1 MRHIVE
7 ENNNKAKFQEV
18 ECVKRIWTA
27 LLAAILLI
35 PMTFQ
40 SQVQAAV
47 NISVL
52 IDGVKLYTPQAPVM
66 IQGRV
71 MLPMRS
77 IFEALDASVKWN
89 QKTKTVTATKDGTTV
104 ILKINSKTATI
115 NNKTVAL
122 DVPAKNLKGNTMVPV
137 RFVSEALGQKIGWNS
152 KTKTVTVKTT
162 NNSGGGNNTGIVP
175 VNYVTLRDI
184 GNTGDGRDLQ
194 VSFSKSS
201 TESLISHYRVM
212 IVKQSKTLNQSEAQ
226 RVSSAAYTTVYPSGS
241 DPTLTL
247 TSGSRDVDNDL
258 IRDNQAYK
266 AYVLAVSKTGGTYAL
281 SSASPSLTLTNTN
294 SVNGATNVKA
304 SDVSD
309 YGDGRDLQVSFT
321 RAQNESN
328 VTNYRVFVVKTKDA
342 AKFNLAAAKSVQS
355 QNYTTV
361 SKTSTTN
368 TTLSTTLSS
377 SARDT
382 SGELIR
388 SGVAYT
394 VFVQSVSSNES
405 VLASNLSSGSSS
417 ITLNTGTATVPSI
430 TQVTDISD
438 YGDGRDL
445 RVSFNKVSNESNI
458 HSYRV
463 FVVKDSNYNSFNLS
477 KANTASSYNY
487 YTHVNKTGNNINNL
501 TLASGARDV
510 DGATIRSGVYYRV
523 FVMAVDK
530 NNNNNNVLSAPSSS
544 IILSSSSNVG
554 AVTNLSVSDVNN
566 YNDGRDLQVSFNQ
579 PSDRSNINYYQVFVV
594 KSSDS
599 YFDLYR
605 ATNLNNS
612 YYYTQI
618 NKNNSSNYITQTL
631 NSSSRDIDGEL
642 IRNGIS
648 YRVYVLSVGYSS
660 NNNAL
665 SNYSS
670 ITLGNNNQGNVNP
683 VSTPTLSIIGNNGN
697 GSDLRVSFNPA
708 NGENFI
714 DHYRILVVKSSK
726 SLSVSQ
732 AYDNGNYTTVTKT
745 GRTITRDLANTT
757 RDSDGDLIQRGSSY
771 RVYVLSVG
779 YSNYGRAL
787 SSVSNAVTIQ
797 GVTEVGKAMRVE
809 ATDMGNEG
817 NGSDLKVTFSA
828 ANGENNI
835 DHYRIYV
842 VKSSK
847 DLSLSQAQSNSYHT
861 KVSKANTYS
870 RVLDA
875 KAKDTDGDFIRND
888 QGYRVYVL
896 SVSNNS
902 SRYSDALS
910 APSDEIKLQ
919 GVRRVEA
926 AYNVRASDDGDKGN
940 ASDLK
945 VSFDKA
951 SSEQYIS
958 QYRIIVVKESDVS
971 KFNVN
976 VANKLNNDSYFIV
989 KPGANQNS
997 YNIPAGTL
1005 DAFGG
1010 EIGNQQKY
1018 LVFILSVS
1026 NNNNIENAL
1035 SDQSN
1040 PVPLENKTALEIP
1053 STVKAEIA
1061 SGSSNGNASDVAV
1074 KFTGTT
1080 TGIKEYRI
1088 MVVPSDRT
1096 LSLTDAEAITNRDQ
1110 YTVVPPK
1117 KGEIE
1122 ETLTNL
1128 KDVNN
1133 LTISEGKE
1141 YKAYILVVAN
1151 GTTHK
1156 SNALS
1161 QESGKF
1167 TIPTPFL
1174 ASAVK
1179 ASLKD
1184 GKLQVEFTKA
1194 INEASMDSYR
1204 LLFVAKTDIE
1214 DFNLQKATEAVAEE
1228 ETNIAIKP
1236 SGVNISK
1243 LIDIPTVDALN
1254 QTIKTDTEYAVYV
1267 FSKLKDQINVQTAT
1281 VLSKPSTTFKLPTG
1295 TSATKTP

>member
-1 MRHIVE
+1 M
-7 ENNNKAKFQEV
+7 
-18 ECVKRIWTA
+18 KRIWTA

-40 SQVQAAV
+40 SQAQAAV

-52 IDGVKLYTPQAPVM
+52 IDGVKLYTPQAPIM

-89 QKTKTVTATKDGTTV
+89 QKTKTVTATKNGTTV

-162 NNSGGGNNTGIVP
+162 NNSGGGGNNTGIVP

-184 GNTGDGRDLQ
+184 GNAGDGRDLQ

-241 DPTLTL
+241 DQTLTL
-247 TSGSRDVDNDL
+247 TSSSRDVDNDL

-328 VTNYRVFVVKTKDA
+328 VTNYRVFAVKTKDVA
-342 AKFNLAAAKSVQS
+342 NFNLAAAKSVPS

-382 SGELIR
+382 SNELIR

-394 VFVQSVSSNES
+394 VFVLSVSSNES

-463 FVVKDSNYNSFNLS
+463 FVVKDSNYSSFNLS
-477 KANTASSYNY
+477 KANAVSSYNY
-487 YTHVNKTGNNINNL
+487 TQVNKTGNNINNL

-510 DGATIRSGVYYRV
+510 DGATIRNGVYYRV
-523 FVMAVDK
+523 FVMAVDY
-530 NNNNNNVLSAPSSS
+530 NNSNNNVLSAPSSS
-544 IILSSSSNVG
+544 IILSSSTNLG
-554 AVTNLSVSDVNN
+554 AVTNLSVTDVNN
-566 YNDGRDLQVSFNQ
+566 YNDGRDLQVSFTQ
-579 PSDRSNINYYQVFVV
+579 PSDRSNISYYQVFVV

-599 YFDLYR
+599 YFDLNR
-605 ATNLNNS
+605 ANNLNNS
-612 YYYTQI
+612 NYYTQI
-618 NKNNSSNYITQTL
+618 NKNNNSNYITQTL
-631 NSSSRDIDGEL
+631 NSNSRDIDGEL
-642 IRNGIS
+642 IRNGVS
-648 YRVYVLSVGYSS
+648 YRVYVLSVGYSG
-660 NNNAL
+660 NNAL

-683 VSTPTLSIIGNNGN
+683 VSTPTLSIVGNNGN
-697 GSDLRVSFNPA
+697 GSDLRVAFNPA

-726 SLSVSQ
+726 SLTVSQ
-732 AYDNGNYTTVTKT
+732 AYENGNYTTVNKT
-745 GRTITRDLANTT
+745 GRTITRDLTNTT
-757 RDSDGDLIQRGSSY
+757 KDSDGDLIQRGSSY

-779 YSNYGRAL
+779 YSNYGKAL
-787 SSVSNAVTIQ
+787 SSVSRDVTIQ
-797 GVTEVGKAMRVE
+797 GVTEVGKA
-809 ATDMGNEG
+809 TN
-817 NGSDLKVTFSA
+817 VTA
-828 ANGENNI
+828 ADVGDNN
-835 DHYRIYV
+835 
-842 VKSSK
+842 
-847 DLSLSQAQSNSYHT
+847 
-861 KVSKANTYS
+861 
-870 RVLDA
+870 
-875 KAKDTDGDFIRND
+875 
-888 QGYRVYVL
+888 
-896 SVSNNS
+896 
-902 SRYSDALS
+902 
-910 APSDEIKLQ
+910 
-919 GVRRVEA
+919 
-926 AYNVRASDDGDKGN
+926 N

-945 VSFDKA
+945 VSFTKAANETNISEYRIMVVKQANAGNFKVDQA
-951 SSEQYIS
+951 SSVRSGNYD
-958 QYRIIVVKESDVS
+958 RVPVGDNFNNVLRPGTNDV
-971 KFNVN
+971 
-976 VANKLNNDSYFIV
+976 DGQPI
-989 KPGANQNS
+989 QN
-997 YNIPAGTL
+997 
-1005 DAFGG
+1005 
-1010 EIGNQQKY
+1010 
-1018 LVFILSVS
+1018 LVDYQVFVLSVS
-1026 NNNNIENAL
+1026 NNGSNNAL
-1035 SDQSN
+1035 SAPSAPIKLTGTAVTVPSDVYAGIESTNGNSSDIVVKFN
-1040 PVPLENKTALEIP
+1040 P
-1053 STVKAEIA
+1053 S
-1061 SGSSNGNASDVAV
+1061 SGSV
-1074 KFTGTT
+1074 
-1080 TGIKEYRI
+1080 KEYRI
-1088 MVVPSDRT
+1088 MVVPSNQSFGLDDANKVTKEQLYTKVSPSPNRIEHK
-1096 LSLTDAEAITNRDQ
+1096 LSAGLA
-1110 YTVVPPK
+1110 
-1117 KGEIE
+1117 
-1122 ETLTNL
+1122 
-1128 KDVNN
+1128 DVNGAAIV
-1133 LTISEGKE
+1133 TGTK
-1141 YKAYILVVAN
+1141 YRVYILAVAD
-1151 GTTHK
+1151 GTVSTNNSI
-1156 SNALS
+1156 SNS
-1161 QESGKF
+1161 SSEF
-1167 TIPTPFL
+1167 EIPNPTRTTGVTAKL
-1174 ASAVK
+1174 DAS
-1179 ASLKD
+1179 
-1184 GKLQVEFTKA
+1184 GKLQVDFKKA
-1194 INEASMDSYR
+1194 IDERSITAYR
-1204 LLFVAKTDIE
+1204 LLFVEKDNIKNFDLKAATAAAAKE
-1214 DFNLQKATEAVAEE
+1214 DKNAT
-1228 ETNIAIKP
+1228 IKP
-1236 SGVNISK
+1236 DGKDIST
-1243 LIDIPTVDALN
+1243 LIDIPAKDAFGKDIQDN
-1254 QTIKTDTEYAVYV
+1254 TEYAVYV
-1267 FSKLKDQINVQTAT
+1267 LS
-1281 VLSKPSTTFKLPTG
+1281 VLSKDKKIAS
-1295 TSATKTP
+1295 SAQSVTPLSEASKTLVLIKKP

>member
-1 MRHIVE
+1 M
-7 ENNNKAKFQEV
+7 
-18 ECVKRIWTA
+18 KRIWTA

-184 GNTGDGRDLQ
+184 GNAGDGRDLQ

-294 SVNGATNVKA
+294 SVNGATNVKV

-328 VTNYRVFVVKTKDA
+328 VTNYRVFAVKTKDA

-394 VFVQSVSSNES
+394 VFVQSVSSNEN

-417 ITLNTGTATVPSI
+417 ITLSTGNSTVPFI
-430 TQVTDISD
+430 TQVTDIAD
-438 YGDGRDL
+438 FGDGRDL

-523 FVMAVDK
+523 FVMAFD
-530 NNNNNNVLSAPSSS
+530 NNNANNNVLSAPSSS
-544 IILSSSSNVG
+544 IILSSSYNVG
-554 AVTNLSVSDVNN
+554 AVTSLSVTDVNN
-566 YNDGRDLQVSFNQ
+566 YNDGRDLQVSFYR
-579 PSDRSNINYYQVFVV
+579 PSDQSNISHYQVFVV

-599 YFDLYR
+599 YFDLHR
-605 ATNLNNS
+605 ATYLNS

-618 NKNNSSNYITQTL
+618 SKNNSSSNYMTQVL

-642 IRNGIS
+642 IRNGVS
-648 YRVYVLSVGYSS
+648 YRVYVLSAGYST

-665 SNYSS
+665 SDYAS
-670 ITLGNNNQGNVNP
+670 ITLGQNNQNVNP
-683 VSTPTLSIIGNNGN
+683 VSTPTLTLNGNNGN
-697 GSDLRVSFNPA
+697 GSDLRVAFSPA
-708 NGENFI
+708 YGESYI
-714 DHYRILVVKSSK
+714 DHYRILVVKSNK
-726 SLSVSQ
+726 SLNVSQ
-732 AYDNGNYTTVTKT
+732 AYNNGNYTTVNKT
-745 GRTITRDLANTT
+745 GGTITRDLTSTT
-757 RDSDGDLIQRGSSY
+757 KDSDGDLIQRGLSY
-771 RVYVLSVG
+771 RVYVLSRG
-779 YSNYGRAL
+779 NSYSNYSNAL

-797 GVTEVGKAMRVE
+797 GVTQVAAVK
-809 ATDMGNEG
+809 D
-817 NGSDLKVTFSA
+817 VTVA
-828 ANGENNI
+828 DAGDNN
-835 DHYRIYV
+835 
-842 VKSSK
+842 
-847 DLSLSQAQSNSYHT
+847 
-861 KVSKANTYS
+861 
-870 RVLDA
+870 
-875 KAKDTDGDFIRND
+875 
-888 QGYRVYVL
+888 
-896 SVSNNS
+896 
-902 SRYSDALS
+902 
-910 APSDEIKLQ
+910 
-919 GVRRVEA
+919 
-926 AYNVRASDDGDKGN
+926 N

-945 VSFDKA
+945 VSFTKA
-951 SSEQYIS
+951 ANESNIKE
-958 QYRIIVVKESDVS
+958 YRIMVVKQENAGNFNLNQANSVASGNFDRVPVGDNFNNVLRPGTNDVEGQPIR
-971 KFNVN
+971 N
-976 VANKLNNDSYFIV
+976 
-989 KPGANQNS
+989 
-997 YNIPAGTL
+997 
-1005 DAFGG
+1005 
-1010 EIGNQQKY
+1010 
-1018 LVFILSVS
+1018 LVDYQVFVLSVS
-1026 NNNNIENAL
+1026 NNGSTSSAL
-1035 SDQSN
+1035 SAPSA
-1040 PVPLENKTALEIP
+1040 PIKLTGTAVTVPSDVYAGIE
-1053 STVKAEIA
+1053 ST
-1061 SGSSNGNASDVAV
+1061 NGNGSDIVV
-1074 KFTGTT
+1074 KFSAATGS
-1080 TGIKEYRI
+1080 IKEYRI
-1088 MVVPSDRT
+1088 MVVPANKKFGDF
-1096 LSLTDAEAITNRDQ
+1096 EANNVPLGNYTIVNVDSSQKQ
-1110 YTVVPPK
+1110 YVK
-1117 KGEIE
+1117 
-1122 ETLTNL
+1122 NL
-1128 KDVNN
+1128 EATTKDVNGAV
-1133 LTISEGKE
+1133 IASGQK
-1141 YKAYILVVAN
+1141 YSVFILAVAD
-1151 GTTHK
+1151 GTVST
-1156 SNALS
+1156 SNTLS
-1161 QESGKF
+1161 DSSDVF
-1167 TIPTPFL
+1167 TIPNPTRATGVTAKL
-1174 ASAVK
+1174 DAS
-1179 ASLKD
+1179 
-1184 GKLQVEFTKA
+1184 GKLQVDFKKA
-1194 INEASMDSYR
+1194 IDERSITAYR
-1204 LLFVAKTDIE
+1204 LLFVEKDNIKT
-1214 DFNLQKATEAVAEE
+1214 FNLKAATDAAAKEDKNA
-1228 ETNIAIKP
+1228 TIKP
-1236 SGVNISK
+1236 DGKDISA
-1243 LIDIPTVDALN
+1243 LIEIPAKDAFGKDIKDN
-1254 QTIKTDTEYAVYV
+1254 TEYAVYV
-1267 FSKLKDQINVQTAT
+1267 LS
-1281 VLSKPSTTFKLPTG
+1281 VLSKDKKIASSAP
-1295 TSATKTP
+1295 SATPLSEASKTLVLVKKP

>member
-40 SQVQAAV
+40 SQAQAAV

-162 NNSGGGNNTGIVP
+162 NNSGGGGNNTGIVP

-184 GNTGDGRDLQ
+184 GNAGDGRDLQ

-201 TESLISHYRVM
+201 TESLISHYRVL

-226 RVSSAAYTTVYPSGS
+226 RVSSAAYTSVYPSGS

-247 TSGSRDVDNDL
+247 TSGSRDVDNDP

-328 VTNYRVFVVKTKDA
+328 VTNYRVFAVKTKDA

-368 TTLSTTLSS
+368 TTLSSTLSS

-417 ITLNTGTATVPSI
+417 ITLSTGNSTVPFI
-430 TQVTDISD
+430 TQVTDIGD
-438 YGDGRDL
+438 AGDGRDL

-487 YTHVNKTGNNINNL
+487 YTHVNKTGNNITNL
-501 TLASGARDV
+501 TLSSGARDV
-510 DGATIRSGVYYRV
+510 DGATIRNGVYYRV
-523 FVMAVDK
+523 FVMAVDS
-530 NNNNNNVLSAPSSS
+530 NNANNNVLSAPSSS
-544 IILSSSSNVG
+544 IILSSSYNVG
-554 AVTNLSVSDVNN
+554 AVTSLSVTDVNN
-566 YNDGRDLQVSFNQ
+566 YNDGRDLQVSFYR
-579 PSDRSNINYYQVFVV
+579 PSDQSNISHYQVFVV

-605 ATNLNNS
+605 ATNLNS

-618 NKNNSSNYITQTL
+618 SKNNSSSNYMTQVL
-631 NSSSRDIDGEL
+631 NSGSRDIDGQL
-642 IRNGIS
+642 IRNGVS
-648 YRVYVLSVGYSS
+648 YRVYVLSVGYSG
-660 NNNAL
+660 NNSAL
-665 SNYSS
+665 SDYAS
-670 ITLGNNNQGNVNP
+670 ITLGNNNQNVNP
-683 VSTPTLSIIGNNGN
+683 VSTPTLTLNGNNGN
-697 GSDLRVSFNPA
+697 GSDLRVAFSPA
-708 NGENFI
+708 YGESYI
-714 DHYRILVVKSSK
+714 DHYRILVVKSNK
-726 SLSVSQ
+726 SLNVSQ
-732 AYDNGNYTTVTKT
+732 AYNNGNYTTVNKT
-745 GRTITRDLANTT
+745 GGAITRDLANTT
-757 RDSDGDLIQRGSSY
+757 KDSDGDLIQRGSSY
-771 RVYVLSVG
+771 RVYVLSRG
-779 YSNYGRAL
+779 NSYSNYSNAL

-797 GVTEVGKAMRVE
+797 GVTQVE
-809 ATDMGNEG
+809 AVKG
-817 NGSDLKVTFSA
+817 VTA
-828 ANGENNI
+828 ADAGDNN
-835 DHYRIYV
+835 
-842 VKSSK
+842 
-847 DLSLSQAQSNSYHT
+847 
-861 KVSKANTYS
+861 
-870 RVLDA
+870 
-875 KAKDTDGDFIRND
+875 
-888 QGYRVYVL
+888 
-896 SVSNNS
+896 
-902 SRYSDALS
+902 
-910 APSDEIKLQ
+910 
-919 GVRRVEA
+919 
-926 AYNVRASDDGDKGN
+926 N

-945 VSFDKA
+945 VSFTKA
-951 SSEQYIS
+951 
-958 QYRIIVVKESDVS
+958 
-971 KFNVN
+971 
-976 VANKLNNDSYFIV
+976 ANET
-989 KPGANQNS
+989 
-997 YNIPAGTL
+997 NIR
-1005 DAFGG
+1005 
-1010 EIGNQQKY
+1010 
-1018 LVFILSVS
+1018 
-1026 NNNNIENAL
+1026 
-1035 SDQSN
+1035 
-1040 PVPLENKTALEIP
+1040 
-1053 STVKAEIA
+1053 
-1061 SGSSNGNASDVAV
+1061 
-1074 KFTGTT
+1074 
-1080 TGIKEYRI
+1080 EYRI
-1088 MVVPSDRT
+1088 MVVKQGNAANFNLNQANSVRSGNYDSVPVGSIFDNVLRPGINDVEGQPIRNLVDYQVFVLSVSNNGSISSALSAPSAPIKLTGTAVTVPSDVYAGIESTNGNASDIVVKFSSATGSIEQYRIMVVPET
-1096 LSLTDAEAITNRDQ
+1096 KKFGDYEANKVLPGN
-1110 YTVVPPK
+1110 YTVVNVDSSLREYVK
-1117 KGEIE
+1117 
-1122 ETLTNL
+1122 NL
-1128 KDVNN
+1128 EATTKDVNGAAI
-1133 LTISEGKE
+1133 TSGHK
-1141 YKAYILVVAN
+1141 YSVYILVVAD
-1151 GTTHK
+1151 GTLSTK
-1156 SNALS
+1156 NALS
-1161 QESGKF
+1161 DSSGLF
-1167 TIPTPFL
+1167 TIPNPLQTTGVAAKL
-1174 ASAVK
+1174 DAS
-1179 ASLKD
+1179 
-1184 GKLQVEFTKA
+1184 GKLQVDFKRA
-1194 INEASMDSYR
+1194 IDERSITAYR
-1204 LLFVAKTDIE
+1204 LLFVEKDNIKT
-1214 DFNLQKATEAVAEE
+1214 FNLKAAADAAAKEDKNAT
-1228 ETNIAIKP
+1228 IKP
-1236 SGVNISK
+1236 DGKDIST
-1243 LIDIPTVDALN
+1243 LIDIPTKDAFGKD
-1254 QTIKTDTEYAVYV
+1254 IKDNTDYAVYV
-1267 FSKLKDQINVQTAT
+1267 LS
-1281 VLSKPSTTFKLPTG
+1281 VLSKDKKIASSAP
-1295 TSATKTP
+1295 SATPLSEASKTLVLIKKP

>member
-40 SQVQAAV
+40 SQAQAAV

-89 QKTKTVTATKDGTTV
+89 QKTKTVTATKNGTTV

-162 NNSGGGNNTGIVP
+162 NNSGGGGNNTGIVP

-184 GNTGDGRDLQ
+184 GNAGDGRDLQ

-226 RVSSAAYTTVYPSGS
+226 RVSSAAYTSVYPSGS
-241 DPTLTL
+241 DQTLTL

-342 AKFNLAAAKSVQS
+342 ANFNLAAAKSVTS

-382 SGELIR
+382 SNELIR

-394 VFVQSVSSNES
+394 VFVQSVSSNEN
-405 VLASNLSSGSSS
+405 VLASNLSSGSAS
-417 ITLNTGTATVPSI
+417 ITLSTGNATVPSI

-463 FVVKDSNYNSFNLS
+463 FVVKDSNYSSFNLS
-477 KANTASSYNY
+477 KANAVSSYNY
-487 YTHVNKTGNNINNL
+487 TQVNKTGNNINNL

-510 DGATIRSGVYYRV
+510 DGATIRNGVYYRV
-523 FVMAVDK
+523 FVMAVDYS
-530 NNNNNNVLSAPSSS
+530 NSNNNVLSAPSSS
-544 IILSSSSNVG
+544 IILSSSTNLG
-554 AVTNLSVSDVNN
+554 AVTNLSVTDVNN
-566 YNDGRDLQVSFNQ
+566 YNDGRDLQVSFTQ

-599 YFDLYR
+599 YFDLNR
-605 ATNLNNS
+605 ANTLNNS

-631 NSSSRDIDGEL
+631 NSNSRDIDGEL
-642 IRNGIS
+642 IRNGVS
-648 YRVYVLSVGYSS
+648 YRVYVLSVGYSG
-660 NNNAL
+660 NNAL

-697 GSDLRVSFNPA
+697 GSDLRVVFNPA

-726 SLSVSQ
+726 SLTVSQ
-732 AYDNGNYTTVTKT
+732 AYDNGYYTTVYKT
-745 GRTITRDLANTT
+745 GGTITRDLTNTT
-757 RDSDGDLIQRGSSY
+757 KDSDGDLIQRGSSY

-779 YSNYGRAL
+779 YSNYGKAL
-787 SSVSNAVTIQ
+787 SSVSRDVTIQ
-797 GVTEVGKAMRVE
+797 GVTEVGKATNVT
-809 ATDMGNEG
+809 AADVSNEG
-817 NGSDLKVTFSA
+817 NGSDLKVTFSP
-828 ANGENNI
+828 ANGEGNI
-835 DHYRIYV
+835 DHYRIFV

-847 DLSLSQAQSNSYHT
+847 NLTLSQAQSNSYYT
-861 KVSKANTYS
+861 QVYKGNSYSQNLGANA
-870 RVLDA
+870 R
-875 KAKDTDGDFIRND
+875 DTDGELIRND

-896 SVSNNS
+896 SVSNRS
-902 SRYSDALS
+902 SNYSDALS
-910 APSDEIKLQ
+910 APSGEIKLQ
-919 GVRRVEA
+919 GVRQVEA
-926 AYNVRASDDGDKGN
+926 AYNVRADDDGDRGN

-945 VSFDKA
+945 VSFTKSA
-951 SSEQYIS
+951 NEQNIS
-958 QYRIIVVKESDVS
+958 QYRIIVVNESDLS
-971 KFNVN
+971 KFNLD
-976 VANKLNNDSYFIV
+976 VANGLAAESYLTVF
-989 KPGANQNS
+989 PGAN
-997 YNIPAGTL
+997 YNDKLIDGTL
-1005 DAFGG
+1005 DAFGKQ
-1010 EIGNQQKY
+1010 IVNQQTY
-1018 LVFILSVS
+1018 RVFVLSVS
-1026 NNNNIENAL
+1026 NNKNIKNKL
-1035 SDQSN
+1035 SEASN
-1040 PVPLENKTALEIP
+1040 SVTLENKTPMEIP
-1053 STVKAEIA
+1053 STVKAEIVR
-1061 SGSSNGNASDVAV
+1061 GNGNASDVDV
-1074 KFTGTT
+1074 KFTGST

-1088 MVVPSDRT
+1088 MVVPSDKDKI
-1096 LSLTDAEAITNRDQ
+1096 LILKDAEAITDSSQ
-1110 YTVVPPK
+1110 YTVVKPVKSEIVK
-1117 KGEIE
+1117 K
-1122 ETLTNL
+1122 LTNL

-1133 LTISEGKE
+1133 VPISEGKE
-1141 YKAYILVVAN
+1141 YKVNVLVVADGKTQNSN
-1151 GTTHK
+1151 G
-1156 SNALS
+1156 LS
-1161 QESGKF
+1161 PASENF
-1167 TIPTPFL
+1167 TIPAPLQT
-1174 ASAVK
+1174 SAVK
-1179 ASLKD
+1179 ASLNKD
-1184 GKLQVEFTKA
+1184 GKLQVDFTKA
-1194 INEASMDSYR
+1194 INEASIKHYR
-1204 LLFVAKTDIE
+1204 LLFVPKEEITTFDLPEATKAAAVE
-1214 DFNLQKATEAVAEE
+1214 NAKATI
-1228 ETNIAIKP
+1228 TPK
-1236 SGVNISK
+1236 GKDISEI
-1243 LIDIPTVDALN
+1243 IDIDAVN
-1254 QTIKTDTEYAVYV
+1254 QVIQSDTEFAVFV
-1267 FSKLKDQINVQTAT
+1267 LSELKDQTSVQTT
-1281 VLSKPSTTFKLPTG
+1281 TLLSKPSNILKLPT
-1295 TSATKTP
+1295 KTP

>member
-1 MRHIVE
+1 M
-7 ENNNKAKFQEV
+7 
-18 ECVKRIWTA
+18 KRIWTA

-40 SQVQAAV
+40 SQAQAAV

-52 IDGVKLYTPQAPVM
+52 IDGVKLYTPQAPIM

-89 QKTKTVTATKDGTTV
+89 QKTKTVTATKNGTTV

-162 NNSGGGNNTGIVP
+162 NNSGGGGNNTGIVP

-184 GNTGDGRDLQ
+184 GNAGDGRDLQ

-241 DPTLTL
+241 DQTLAL
-247 TSGSRDVDNDL
+247 TSSSRDVDNDL

-266 AYVLAVSKTGGTYAL
+266 AYVLAVSKTGGSYAL

-328 VTNYRVFVVKTKDA
+328 VTNYRVFAVKTKDVA
-342 AKFNLAAAKSVQS
+342 NFNLAAAKSVPS

-382 SGELIR
+382 SNELIR

-394 VFVQSVSSNES
+394 VFVLSVSSNES

-463 FVVKDSNYNSFNLS
+463 FVVKDSNYSSFNLS
-477 KANTASSYNY
+477 KANAVSSYNY
-487 YTHVNKTGNNINNL
+487 TQVNKTGNNINNL

-510 DGATIRSGVYYRV
+510 DGATIRNGVYYRV
-523 FVMAVDK
+523 FVMAVDY
-530 NNNNNNVLSAPSSS
+530 NNSNNNVLSAPSSS
-544 IILSSSSNVG
+544 IILSSSTNLG
-554 AVTNLSVSDVNN
+554 AVTNLSVTDVNN
-566 YNDGRDLQVSFNQ
+566 YNDGRDLQVSFTQ
-579 PSDRSNINYYQVFVV
+579 PSDRSNISYYQVFVV

-599 YFDLYR
+599 YFDLNR

-612 YYYTQI
+612 YNYTQI

-631 NSSSRDIDGEL
+631 NSNSRDIDGEL
-642 IRNGIS
+642 IRNGVS
-648 YRVYVLSVGYSS
+648 YRVYVLSVGYSG

-726 SLSVSQ
+726 SLTVSQ
-732 AYDNGNYTTVTKT
+732 AYENGNYTTVNKT
-745 GRTITRDLANTT
+745 GRTITRDLTNTT
-757 RDSDGDLIQRGSSY
+757 KDSDGDLIQRGSSY

-787 SSVSNAVTIQ
+787 SSVSRDVTIQ
-797 GVTEVGKAMRVE
+797 GVTEVGKATNVT
-809 ATDMGNEG
+809 AAVVGNEG
-817 NGSDLKVTFSA
+817 NGSDLKVTFSHA
-828 ANGENNI
+828 SGEGNI
-835 DHYRIYV
+835 DHYRIFA

-847 DLSLSQAQSNSYHT
+847 NLTLSQAQSNNYYT
-861 KVSKANTYS
+861 QVYKANNYS
-870 RVLDA
+870 QNLGANAR
-875 KAKDTDGDFIRND
+875 DTDGELIRND

-896 SVSNNS
+896 SVSNRS
-902 SRYSDALS
+902 SNYSDALS
-910 APSDEIKLQ
+910 TPSGEIKLQ
-919 GVRRVEA
+919 GVSQVGEA
-926 AYNVRASDDGDKGN
+926 NNVRVIDDGDRGN

-945 VSFDKA
+945 VSFTKSA
-951 SSEQYIS
+951 NEQNIS
-958 QYRIIVVKESDVS
+958 QYRIIVVNESDLS
-971 KFNVN
+971 KFNLD
-976 VANKLNNDSYFIV
+976 VANGLAAESYLTVF
-989 KPGANQNS
+989 PGAN
-997 YNIPAGTL
+997 YNDKLIDGTL
-1005 DAFGG
+1005 DAFGKQ
-1010 EIGNQQKY
+1010 IVNQQTY
-1018 LVFILSVS
+1018 RVFVLSVS
-1026 NNNNIENAL
+1026 NNKNIKNKL
-1035 SDQSN
+1035 SEASN
-1040 PVPLENKTALEIP
+1040 SVTLKNETPMEIP
-1053 STVKAEIA
+1053 STVKAEIVR
-1061 SGSSNGNASDVAV
+1061 GNGNASDVDV
-1074 KFTGTT
+1074 KFTGST

-1088 MVVPSDRT
+1088 MVVPSDKDKI
-1096 LSLTDAEAITNRDQ
+1096 LILKDAEAITDSSQ
-1110 YTVVPPK
+1110 YTVVKPVK
-1117 KGEIE
+1117 SEIVQK
-1122 ETLTNL
+1122 LTNL

-1133 LTISEGKE
+1133 VPISEGKE
-1141 YKAYILVVAN
+1141 YKVNVLVVADGKTQNSN
-1151 GTTHK
+1151 G
-1156 SNALS
+1156 LS
-1161 QESGKF
+1161 PASENF
-1167 TIPTPFL
+1167 TIPAPLQT
-1174 ASAVK
+1174 SAVK
-1179 ASLKD
+1179 ASLNKD
-1184 GKLQVEFTKA
+1184 GKLQVDFTKA
-1194 INEASMDSYR
+1194 INEASIKHYR
-1204 LLFVAKTDIE
+1204 LLFVPKEEITTFD
-1214 DFNLQKATEAVAEE
+1214 LPKATKAAAVENAKA
-1228 ETNIAIKP
+1228 TITPK
-1236 SGVNISK
+1236 GKDISEI
-1243 LIDIPTVDALN
+1243 IDIDAVN
-1254 QTIKTDTEYAVYV
+1254 QVIQSDTEFAVFV
-1267 FSKLKDQINVQTAT
+1267 LSELKDQTSVQTT
-1281 VLSKPSTTFKLPTG
+1281 TLLSKPSNILKLPT
-1295 TSATKTP
+1295 KTP

>member
-40 SQVQAAV
+40 SQAQAAV

-52 IDGVKLYTPQAPVM
+52 IDGVKLYTPQAPIM

-89 QKTKTVTATKDGTTV
+89 QKTKTVTATKNGTTV

-162 NNSGGGNNTGIVP
+162 NNSGGGGNNTGIVP

-184 GNTGDGRDLQ
+184 GNAGDGRDLQ

-241 DPTLTL
+241 DQTLTL

-258 IRDNQAYK
+258 IRDNQSYK

-328 VTNYRVFVVKTKDA
+328 VTNYRVFAVKTKDVA
-342 AKFNLAAAKSVQS
+342 NFNLAAAKSVPS

-382 SGELIR
+382 SNELIR
-388 SGVAYT
+388 SGIAYT
-394 VFVQSVSSNES
+394 VFVLSVSSNES

-438 YGDGRDL
+438 HGDGRDL

-477 KANTASSYNY
+477 KANTASNYNY

-501 TLASGARDV
+501 TLSSSAKDV
-510 DGATIRSGVYYRV
+510 DGATIRNGVYYRV
-523 FVMAVDK
+523 FVMAVD
-530 NNNNNNVLSAPSSS
+530 NSNSNNNVLSAPSNS
-544 IILSSSSNVG
+544 IILSSSTNLG
-554 AVTNLSVSDVNN
+554 AVTNLSVTDVNN
-566 YNDGRDLQVSFNQ
+566 YNDGRDLQVSFTQ
-579 PSDRSNINYYQVFVV
+579 PSDRSNISYYQVFVV

-599 YFDLYR
+599 YFDLNR

-612 YYYTQI
+612 YNYTQI

-631 NSSSRDIDGEL
+631 NSNSRDIDGEL

-648 YRVYVLSVGYSS
+648 YRVYVLSVGYSG

-683 VSTPTLSIIGNNGN
+683 VSTPTLSIVGNNGN
-697 GSDLRVSFNPA
+697 GSDLKVAFNPA

-732 AYDNGNYTTVTKT
+732 AYDNGNYTTVNKT
-745 GRTITRDLANTT
+745 GRTISRDLANTT
-757 RDSDGDLIQRGSSY
+757 RDSDGELIQRGSSY

-797 GVTEVGKAMRVE
+797 GVTEVGKVTNVTAADV
-809 ATDMGNEG
+809 
-817 NGSDLKVTFSA
+817 SD
-828 ANGENNI
+828 NN
-835 DHYRIYV
+835 
-842 VKSSK
+842 
-847 DLSLSQAQSNSYHT
+847 
-861 KVSKANTYS
+861 
-870 RVLDA
+870 
-875 KAKDTDGDFIRND
+875 
-888 QGYRVYVL
+888 
-896 SVSNNS
+896 
-902 SRYSDALS
+902 
-910 APSDEIKLQ
+910 
-919 GVRRVEA
+919 
-926 AYNVRASDDGDKGN
+926 N

-945 VSFDKA
+945 VSFTKA
-951 SSEQYIS
+951 
-958 QYRIIVVKESDVS
+958 
-971 KFNVN
+971 
-976 VANKLNNDSYFIV
+976 ANETN
-989 KPGANQNS
+989 
-997 YNIPAGTL
+997 
-1005 DAFGG
+1005 
-1010 EIGNQQKY
+1010 
-1018 LVFILSVS
+1018 
-1026 NNNNIENAL
+1026 
-1035 SDQSN
+1035 
-1040 PVPLENKTALEIP
+1040 
-1053 STVKAEIA
+1053 
-1061 SGSSNGNASDVAV
+1061 
-1074 KFTGTT
+1074 
-1080 TGIKEYRI
+1080 IKEYRI
-1088 MVVPSDRT
+1088 MVVKQANAGNFNVAQANNVSYFDR
-1096 LSLTDAEAITNRDQ
+1096 
-1110 YTVVPPK
+1110 VPIGSNFEDVLRP
-1117 KGEIE
+1117 G
-1122 ETLTNL
+1122 TR
-1128 KDVNN
+1128 DVNN
-1133 LTISEGKE
+1133 ETIRN
-1141 YKAYILVVAN
+1141 LVDYQVFVLSVSNN
-1151 GTTHK
+1151 GSI

-1161 QESGKF
+1161 APSAPIKLTG
-1167 TIPTPFL
+1167 
-1174 ASAVK
+1174 SAVTVPSDVYAGIESTNGNSSDIVVK
-1179 ASLKD
+1179 FNPSSGSVKQYRIMVVPANQSFGLDDANKITKEQLYTKVEPSPNRIEHKLSAGLADVNGAAIVTGTKYRVYILAVADGTISTNNSISNSSAEFEILNHIQTTGVAAKLDAS
-1184 GKLQVEFTKA
+1184 GKLQVDFKKA
-1194 INEASMDSYR
+1194 IDERNITAYR
-1204 LLFVAKTDIE
+1204 LLFVEKNSIKAFDLKT
-1214 DFNLQKATEAVAEE
+1214 ATEADAKVN
-1228 ETNIAIKP
+1228 TNVTIKP
-1236 SGVNISK
+1236 DGKDIST
-1243 LIDIPTVDALN
+1243 LIDIPAKDAFGKDIQDN
-1254 QTIKTDTEYAVYV
+1254 TEYAVYV
-1267 FSKLKDQINVQTAT
+1267 LS
-1281 VLSKPSTTFKLPTG
+1281 VLSKDKKIASSAQ
-1295 TSATKTP
+1295 SATPLSEASKTLVLIKKP

>member
-1 MRHIVE
+1 M
-7 ENNNKAKFQEV
+7 
-18 ECVKRIWTA
+18 KRIWTA

-184 GNTGDGRDLQ
+184 GNAGDGRDLQ

-328 VTNYRVFVVKTKDA
+328 VTNYRVFAVKTKDA

-394 VFVQSVSSNES
+394 VFVQSVSSNEN

-417 ITLNTGTATVPSI
+417 ITLSTGNSTVPFI
-430 TQVTDISD
+430 TQVTDIAD

-523 FVMAVDK
+523 FVMAVD
-530 NNNNNNVLSAPSSS
+530 NNNLNNNVLSAPSSS
-544 IILSSSSNVG
+544 IILSSSYNVG
-554 AVTNLSVSDVNN
+554 AVTSLSVTDVNN

-670 ITLGNNNQGNVNP
+670 ITLGHNNQNVNP
-683 VSTPTLSIIGNNGN
+683 VSTPTLTLNGNNGN
-697 GSDLRVSFNPA
+697 GSDLRVAFSPA
-708 NGENFI
+708 YGESYI
-714 DHYRILVVKSSK
+714 DHYRILVVKSNQ
-726 SLSVSQ
+726 SLNVSQ
-732 AYDNGNYTTVTKT
+732 AYNNGNYTTVNKT
-745 GRTITRDLANTT
+745 GGTITRDLTSTT
-757 RDSDGDLIQRGSSY
+757 KDSDGDLIQRGSSY
-771 RVYVLSVG
+771 RVYVLSRG
-779 YSNYGRAL
+779 NSYSNYSNAL

-797 GVTEVGKAMRVE
+797 GVTQVAAVTNVT
-809 ATDMGNEG
+809 AAD
-817 NGSDLKVTFSA
+817 NGD
-828 ANGENNI
+828 NN
-835 DHYRIYV
+835 
-842 VKSSK
+842 
-847 DLSLSQAQSNSYHT
+847 
-861 KVSKANTYS
+861 
-870 RVLDA
+870 
-875 KAKDTDGDFIRND
+875 
-888 QGYRVYVL
+888 
-896 SVSNNS
+896 
-902 SRYSDALS
+902 
-910 APSDEIKLQ
+910 
-919 GVRRVEA
+919 
-926 AYNVRASDDGDKGN
+926 N

-945 VSFDKA
+945 VSFTKA
-951 SSEQYIS
+951 AN
-958 QYRIIVVKESDVS
+958 ES
-971 KFNVN
+971 N
-976 VANKLNNDSYFIV
+976 
-989 KPGANQNS
+989 
-997 YNIPAGTL
+997 
-1005 DAFGG
+1005 
-1010 EIGNQQKY
+1010 
-1018 LVFILSVS
+1018 
-1026 NNNNIENAL
+1026 
-1035 SDQSN
+1035 
-1040 PVPLENKTALEIP
+1040 
-1053 STVKAEIA
+1053 
-1061 SGSSNGNASDVAV
+1061 
-1074 KFTGTT
+1074 
-1080 TGIKEYRI
+1080 IKEYRI
-1088 MVVPSDRT
+1088 MVVKQANAGSFTEAQAKNVPYFDR
-1096 LSLTDAEAITNRDQ
+1096 
-1110 YTVVPPK
+1110 VPIGSNFEDVLRP
-1117 KGEIE
+1117 
-1122 ETLTNL
+1122 TTR
-1128 KDVNN
+1128 DVNN
-1133 LTISEGKE
+1133 EPIRN
-1141 YKAYILVVAN
+1141 LVDYQVFVLSVSNN
-1151 GTTHK
+1151 GSI

-1161 QESGKF
+1161 APSAPIKLTGTAVTVPSDVYAGIESTNGNSSDIVVKF
-1167 TIPTPFL
+1167 NPSSGSVKEYRIMVVPANQSFGLDDANKITKEHLYTKVDPSPNRIEHKMSAGLADVNGAAIVTGTKYRVYILAVADGTVSTNNNISNSSSEFEIPNPTRATGVTAKL
-1174 ASAVK
+1174 DAS
-1179 ASLKD
+1179 
-1184 GKLQVEFTKA
+1184 GKLQVDFKKA
-1194 INEASMDSYR
+1194 IDERSITAYR
-1204 LLFVAKTDIE
+1204 LLFVEKNSIKAFDLKT
-1214 DFNLQKATEAVAEE
+1214 ATEADAKVN
-1228 ETNIAIKP
+1228 TNVTIKP
-1236 SGVNISK
+1236 DGKDISA
-1243 LIDIPTVDALN
+1243 LIEIPAKDAFGKDIKDN
-1254 QTIKTDTEYAVYV
+1254 TEYAVYV
-1267 FSKLKDQINVQTAT
+1267 LS
-1281 VLSKPSTTFKLPTG
+1281 VLSKDKKIASSAP
-1295 TSATKTP
+1295 SATPLSEASKTLVLVKKT

>member
-1 MRHIVE
+1 M
-7 ENNNKAKFQEV
+7 
-18 ECVKRIWTA
+18 KRIWTA

-40 SQVQAAV
+40 SQAQAAV

-52 IDGVKLYTPQAPVM
+52 IDGVKLYTPQAPIM

-89 QKTKTVTATKDGTTV
+89 QKTKTVTATKNGTTV

-162 NNSGGGNNTGIVP
+162 NNSGGGGNNTGIVP

-184 GNTGDGRDLQ
+184 GNAGDGRDLQ

-241 DPTLTL
+241 DQTLAL
-247 TSGSRDVDNDL
+247 TSSSRDVDNDL

-328 VTNYRVFVVKTKDA
+328 VTNYRVFAVKTKDVA
-342 AKFNLAAAKSVQS
+342 NFNLAAAKSVPS

-382 SGELIR
+382 SNELIR

-394 VFVQSVSSNES
+394 VFVLSVSSNES
-405 VLASNLSSGSSS
+405 ALASNLSSGSSS

-438 YGDGRDL
+438 HGDGRDL

-477 KANTASSYNY
+477 KANTASNYNY

-501 TLASGARDV
+501 TLSSSAKDV
-510 DGATIRSGVYYRV
+510 DGATIRNGVYYRV
-523 FVMAVDK
+523 FVMAVDYS
-530 NNNNNNVLSAPSSS
+530 NSNNNVLSAPSSS
-544 IILSSSSNVG
+544 IILSSSTNLG
-554 AVTNLSVSDVNN
+554 AVTNLSVTDVNN
-566 YNDGRDLQVSFNQ
+566 YNDGRDLQVSFTQ
-579 PSDRSNINYYQVFVV
+579 PSDRSNISYYQVFVV

-599 YFDLYR
+599 YFDLNR
-605 ATNLNNS
+605 ANNLNNS

-631 NSSSRDIDGEL
+631 NSNSRDIDGEL
-642 IRNGIS
+642 IRNGVS
-648 YRVYVLSVGYSS
+648 YRVYVLSVGYSG
-660 NNNAL
+660 NNAL

-683 VSTPTLSIIGNNGN
+683 VSTPTLSIVGNNGN
-697 GSDLRVSFNPA
+697 GSDLKVAFNPA

-726 SLSVSQ
+726 SLTVSQ
-732 AYDNGNYTTVTKT
+732 AYDNGNYTTVNKT

-757 RDSDGDLIQRGSSY
+757 RDSDGELIQRGSSY

-797 GVTEVGKAMRVE
+797 GVTEVGKATNVT
-809 ATDMGNEG
+809 AADV
-817 NGSDLKVTFSA
+817 SD
-828 ANGENNI
+828 NN
-835 DHYRIYV
+835 
-842 VKSSK
+842 
-847 DLSLSQAQSNSYHT
+847 
-861 KVSKANTYS
+861 
-870 RVLDA
+870 
-875 KAKDTDGDFIRND
+875 
-888 QGYRVYVL
+888 
-896 SVSNNS
+896 
-902 SRYSDALS
+902 
-910 APSDEIKLQ
+910 
-919 GVRRVEA
+919 
-926 AYNVRASDDGDKGN
+926 N

-945 VSFDKA
+945 VSFTKA
-951 SSEQYIS
+951 
-958 QYRIIVVKESDVS
+958 
-971 KFNVN
+971 
-976 VANKLNNDSYFIV
+976 ANETN
-989 KPGANQNS
+989 
-997 YNIPAGTL
+997 
-1005 DAFGG
+1005 
-1010 EIGNQQKY
+1010 
-1018 LVFILSVS
+1018 
-1026 NNNNIENAL
+1026 
-1035 SDQSN
+1035 
-1040 PVPLENKTALEIP
+1040 
-1053 STVKAEIA
+1053 
-1061 SGSSNGNASDVAV
+1061 
-1074 KFTGTT
+1074 
-1080 TGIKEYRI
+1080 IKEYRI
-1088 MVVPSDRT
+1088 MVVKQANAGNFNVAQANNVSYFDR
-1096 LSLTDAEAITNRDQ
+1096 
-1110 YTVVPPK
+1110 VPI
-1117 KGEIE
+1117 GSNFEDVLRSG
-1122 ETLTNL
+1122 TR
-1128 KDVNN
+1128 DVNN
-1133 LTISEGKE
+1133 ETIRNMVDYQVFVLS
-1141 YKAYILVVAN
+1141 VSNN
-1151 GTTHK
+1151 GSI

-1161 QESGKF
+1161 APSAPIKLTG
-1167 TIPTPFL
+1167 
-1174 ASAVK
+1174 SAVTVPSDVYAGIESTNGNSSDIVVK
-1179 ASLKD
+1179 FNPSSGSVKQYRIMVVPANQSFGLDDANKITKEQLYTKVEPSPNRIEHKLSAGLADVNGAAIVTGTKYRVYILAVADGTISTNNSISNSSEEFEILNRIQTTGVAAKLDAS
-1184 GKLQVEFTKA
+1184 GKLQVDFKKA
-1194 INEASMDSYR
+1194 IDERNITAYR
-1204 LLFVAKTDIE
+1204 LLFVEKNSIKAFDLKT
-1214 DFNLQKATEAVAEE
+1214 ATEADAKVN
-1228 ETNIAIKP
+1228 TNVTIKP
-1236 SGVNISK
+1236 DGKDIST
-1243 LIDIPTVDALN
+1243 LIDIPAKDAFGKDIQDN
-1254 QTIKTDTEYAVYV
+1254 TEYAVYV
-1267 FSKLKDQINVQTAT
+1267 LS
-1281 VLSKPSTTFKLPTG
+1281 VLSKDKKIAS
-1295 TSATKTP
+1295 SAQSVTPLSEASKTLVLIKKP

>member
-1 MRHIVE
+1 M
-7 ENNNKAKFQEV
+7 
-18 ECVKRIWTA
+18 KRIWTA

-162 NNSGGGNNTGIVP
+162 NNSGGGGNNTGIVP

-184 GNTGDGRDLQ
+184 GNAGDGRDLQ

-281 SSASPSLTLTNTN
+281 SSASPSLTLTNTH

-321 RAQNESN
+321 RGQNESN
-328 VTNYRVFVVKTKDA
+328 VTNYRVFAVKTKDA

-394 VFVQSVSSNES
+394 VFVQSVSSNEN
-405 VLASNLSSGSSS
+405 VLASNLSSGSAS
-417 ITLNTGTATVPSI
+417 ITLSTGNSTVPFI
-430 TQVTDISD
+430 TQVTDIAD

-523 FVMAVDK
+523 FVMAVD
-530 NNNNNNVLSAPSSS
+530 NNNANNNVLSAPSSS

-554 AVTNLSVSDVNN
+554 AVTSLSVTDVNN
-566 YNDGRDLQVSFNQ
+566 YNDGRDLQVSFTQ
-579 PSDRSNINYYQVFVV
+579 PSDRSNISYYQVFVV

-605 ATNLNNS
+605 ANNLNNS

-631 NSSSRDIDGEL
+631 NSNSRDIDGEL

-648 YRVYVLSVGYSS
+648 YRVYVLSVGYS

-665 SNYSS
+665 SSYSS

-714 DHYRILVVKSSK
+714 DHYRILVVKSNK

-732 AYDNGNYTTVTKT
+732 AYDNKNYTTVNKT
-745 GRTITRDLANTT
+745 GGTITRDLANTT

-771 RVYVLSVG
+771 RVYVLSIG

-787 SSVSNAVTIQ
+787 SSVSRDVTIQ
-797 GVTEVGKAMRVE
+797 GVTEVGKATNVS
-809 ATDMGNEG
+809 AADAGNEG
-817 NGSDLKVTFSA
+817 NGSDLKVTFSHA
-828 ANGENNI
+828 SGEGNI
-835 DHYRIYV
+835 DHYRIFV

-847 DLSLSQAQSNSYHT
+847 SLSLSQAQSNSYHT
-861 KVSKANTYS
+861 KVSKANAYS
-870 RVLDA
+870 QVLDA
-875 KAKDTDGDFIRND
+875 KAKDTDGEFIRND

-919 GVRRVEA
+919 GVSQVDA
-926 AYNVRASDDGDKGN
+926 AINVRVIDDGDRGT

-945 VSFDKA
+945 VAFTKSA
-951 SSEQYIS
+951 NEQNISE
-958 QYRIIVVKESDVS
+958 YRIIVVNESDLS
-971 KFNVN
+971 KFNLD
-976 VANKLNNDSYFIV
+976 VANGLPAESYVTVLPDANYNDNLID
-989 KPGANQNS
+989 
-997 YNIPAGTL
+997 GTL
-1005 DAFGG
+1005 DAFGKQ
-1010 EIGNQQKY
+1010 IVISQTY
-1018 LVFILSVS
+1018 RVFVLSVS
-1026 NNNNIENAL
+1026 NNKNIKNTL
-1035 SDQSN
+1035 SKASN
-1040 PVPLENKTALEIP
+1040 SVTLENKTALEIP
-1053 STVKAEIA
+1053 STVKAEIV
-1061 SGSSNGNASDVAV
+1061 SGSNNGSASDVAV
-1074 KFTGTT
+1074 KFAGTT

-1088 MVVPSDRT
+1088 MVVPSDKI
-1096 LSLTDAEAITNRDQ
+1096 LSLKDAEAITDSSQ
-1110 YTVVPPK
+1110 YTVVDPK

-1122 ETLTNL
+1122 QKLTNS

-1133 LTISEGKE
+1133 VAISEGKE
-1141 YKAYILVVAN
+1141 YKVNILVVAN

-1161 QESGKF
+1161 PASGNF
-1167 TIPTPFL
+1167 TIPAPFQ

-1179 ASLKD
+1179 ASLNKD
-1184 GKLQVEFTKA
+1184 GKLQVDFTKA
-1194 INEASMDSYR
+1194 NNEANIVHYR
-1204 LLFVAKTDIE
+1204 LLFVPEAEMKTFD
-1214 DFNLQKATEAVAEE
+1214 LQKAKDAASKEPKATIEPQG
-1228 ETNIAIKP
+1228 KD
-1236 SGVNISK
+1236 ISQ
-1243 LIDIPTVDALN
+1243 LIDINALS
-1254 QTIKTDTEYAVYV
+1254 QGIIESDKKYAVYV
-1267 FSKLKDQINVQTAT
+1267 LSVLKDQTN
-1281 VLSKPSTTFKLPTG
+1281 VLSKPSNTLVLKTT
-1295 TSATKTP
+1295 TP

>member
-40 SQVQAAV
+40 SQAQAAV

-52 IDGVKLYTPQAPVM
+52 IDGVKLYTPQAPIM

-89 QKTKTVTATKDGTTV
+89 QKTKTVTATKNGTTV

-162 NNSGGGNNTGIVP
+162 NNSGGGGNNTGIVP

-184 GNTGDGRDLQ
+184 GNAGDGRDLQ

-241 DPTLTL
+241 DQTLTL

-258 IRDNQAYK
+258 IRDNQSYK
-266 AYVLAVSKTGGTYAL
+266 AYVLAVSNTGGTYAL

-321 RAQNESN
+321 RAQNENN
-328 VTNYRVFVVKTKDA
+328 VTNYRVFAVKTKDIA
-342 AKFNLAAAKSVQS
+342 NFNLAAAKSVPS

-382 SGELIR
+382 SNELIR

-394 VFVQSVSSNES
+394 VFVLSVSSNES

-417 ITLNTGTATVPSI
+417 ITLNMGTATVPSI

-463 FVVKDSNYNSFNLS
+463 FVVKDSNYSSFNLS
-477 KANTASSYNY
+477 KANAVSSYNY
-487 YTHVNKTGNNINNL
+487 TQVNKTGNNINNL

-510 DGATIRSGVYYRV
+510 DGATIRNGVYYRV
-523 FVMAVDK
+523 FVMAVDY
-530 NNNNNNVLSAPSSS
+530 NNSNNNVLSAPSSS
-544 IILSSSSNVG
+544 IILSSSTNLG
-554 AVTNLSVSDVNN
+554 AVTNLSVTDVNN
-566 YNDGRDLQVSFNQ
+566 YNDGRDLQVSFTQ
-579 PSDRSNINYYQVFVV
+579 PSDRSNISYYQVFVV

-599 YFDLYR
+599 YFDLNR
-605 ATNLNNS
+605 ANNLNNS
-612 YYYTQI
+612 NYYTQI

-631 NSSSRDIDGEL
+631 NSNSRDIDGEL
-642 IRNGIS
+642 IRNGVS
-648 YRVYVLSVGYSS
+648 YRVYVLSVGYSG

-683 VSTPTLSIIGNNGN
+683 VSTPTLSIVGNNGN

-714 DHYRILVVKSSK
+714 DYYRILVVKSSK
-726 SLSVSQ
+726 SLTVSQ
-732 AYDNGNYTTVTKT
+732 AYDNGNYTTVNKT
-745 GRTITRDLANTT
+745 GRTITRDLTNTT
-757 RDSDGDLIQRGSSY
+757 KDSDGDLIQRGSSY

-779 YSNYGRAL
+779 YSNYGKAL
-787 SSVSNAVTIQ
+787 SSVSRDVTIQ
-797 GVTEVGKAMRVE
+797 GVTEVGKATNVT
-809 ATDMGNEG
+809 AADV
-817 NGSDLKVTFSA
+817 SD
-828 ANGENNI
+828 NN
-835 DHYRIYV
+835 
-842 VKSSK
+842 
-847 DLSLSQAQSNSYHT
+847 
-861 KVSKANTYS
+861 
-870 RVLDA
+870 
-875 KAKDTDGDFIRND
+875 
-888 QGYRVYVL
+888 
-896 SVSNNS
+896 
-902 SRYSDALS
+902 
-910 APSDEIKLQ
+910 
-919 GVRRVEA
+919 
-926 AYNVRASDDGDKGN
+926 N

-945 VSFDKA
+945 VSFTKA
-951 SSEQYIS
+951 ANETNIKE
-958 QYRIIVVKESDVS
+958 YRIMVVKQANAGN
-971 KFNVN
+971 FNVAQANN
-976 VANKLNNDSYFIV
+976 VSYFDRVPIGSNFEDV
-989 KPGANQNS
+989 LRS
-997 YNIPAGTL
+997 GTR
-1005 DAFGG
+1005 DVNN
-1010 EIGNQQKY
+1010 ETIRNMVDYQ
-1018 LVFILSVS
+1018 VFVLSVS
-1026 NNNNIENAL
+1026 NNGSISNAL
-1035 SDQSN
+1035 SAPSAPIKLTGSAVTVPSDVYAGIESTNGNSSDIVVKFN
-1040 PVPLENKTALEIP
+1040 P
-1053 STVKAEIA
+1053 S
-1061 SGSSNGNASDVAV
+1061 SGSV
-1074 KFTGTT
+1074 
-1080 TGIKEYRI
+1080 KEYRI
-1088 MVVPSDRT
+1088 MVVPSNQSFGLDDANKVTKEQLYTKVSPSPNRIEHK
-1096 LSLTDAEAITNRDQ
+1096 LSAGLA
-1110 YTVVPPK
+1110 
-1117 KGEIE
+1117 
-1122 ETLTNL
+1122 
-1128 KDVNN
+1128 DVNGAAIV
-1133 LTISEGKE
+1133 TGTK
-1141 YKAYILVVAN
+1141 YRVYILAVAD
-1151 GTTHK
+1151 GTVSTNNSI
-1156 SNALS
+1156 SNS
-1161 QESGKF
+1161 SSEF
-1167 TIPTPFL
+1167 EIPNPTRTTGVTAKL
-1174 ASAVK
+1174 DAS
-1179 ASLKD
+1179 
-1184 GKLQVEFTKA
+1184 GKLQVDFKKA
-1194 INEASMDSYR
+1194 IDERNITAYR
-1204 LLFVAKTDIE
+1204 LLFVEKDNIKNFDLKAATAAAAKE
-1214 DFNLQKATEAVAEE
+1214 DKNAT
-1228 ETNIAIKP
+1228 IKP
-1236 SGVNISK
+1236 DGKDIST
-1243 LIDIPTVDALN
+1243 LIDIPAKDAFGKDIQDN
-1254 QTIKTDTEYAVYV
+1254 TEYAVYV
-1267 FSKLKDQINVQTAT
+1267 LS
-1281 VLSKPSTTFKLPTG
+1281 VLSKDKKIAS
-1295 TSATKTP
+1295 SAQSVTPLSEASKTLVLIKKP

>member
-1 MRHIVE
+1 
-7 ENNNKAKFQEV
+7 
-18 ECVKRIWTA
+18 
-27 LLAAILLI
+27 
-35 PMTFQ
+35 MTFQ
-40 SQVQAAV
+40 SQAQAAV

-52 IDGVKLYTPQAPVM
+52 IDGVKLYTPQAPIM

-89 QKTKTVTATKDGTTV
+89 QKTKTVTATKNGTTV

-162 NNSGGGNNTGIVP
+162 NNSGGGGNNTGIVP

-184 GNTGDGRDLQ
+184 GNAGDGRDLQ

-241 DPTLTL
+241 DQTLTL
-247 TSGSRDVDNDL
+247 TSSSRDVDNDL
-258 IRDNQAYK
+258 IRDNQSYK
-266 AYVLAVSKTGGTYAL
+266 AYVLAVSSTGGTYAL

-328 VTNYRVFVVKTKDA
+328 VTNYRVFAVKTKDVA
-342 AKFNLAAAKSVQS
+342 NFNLAAAKSVPS

-394 VFVQSVSSNES
+394 VFVLSVSSNES

-438 YGDGRDL
+438 HGDGRDL

-463 FVVKDSNYNSFNLS
+463 FVVKDSNYSSFNLS
-477 KANTASSYNY
+477 KANAVSSYNY
-487 YTHVNKTGNNINNL
+487 TQVNKTGNNINNL
-501 TLASGARDV
+501 TLASSAKDV
-510 DGATIRSGVYYRV
+510 DGATIRNGVHYRV
-523 FVMAVDK
+523 FVMAVDYS
-530 NNNNNNVLSAPSSS
+530 NSNNNVLSAPSNS
-544 IILSSSSNVG
+544 IILSSSTNLG
-554 AVTNLSVSDVNN
+554 AVTNLSVTDVNN
-566 YNDGRDLQVSFNQ
+566 YNDGRDLQVSFTQ
-579 PSDRSNINYYQVFVV
+579 PSDRSNISYYQVFVV

-599 YFDLYR
+599 YFDLNR
-605 ATNLNNS
+605 ANNLNNS

-631 NSSSRDIDGEL
+631 NSNSRDIDGEL

-648 YRVYVLSVGYSS
+648 YRVYVLSVGYSG

-697 GSDLRVSFNPA
+697 GSDLRVAFNPA

-714 DHYRILVVKSSK
+714 EHYRILVVKSSK
-726 SLSVSQ
+726 SLTVSQ
-732 AYDNGNYTTVTKT
+732 AYDNGNYTTVNKT
-745 GRTITRDLANTT
+745 GRTISRDLANTT
-757 RDSDGDLIQRGSSY
+757 RDSDGELIQRGSSY
-771 RVYVLSVG
+771 RVYILSVG

-797 GVTEVGKAMRVE
+797 GVTEVGKATNVT
-809 ATDMGNEG
+809 AADV
-817 NGSDLKVTFSA
+817 SD
-828 ANGENNI
+828 NN
-835 DHYRIYV
+835 
-842 VKSSK
+842 
-847 DLSLSQAQSNSYHT
+847 
-861 KVSKANTYS
+861 
-870 RVLDA
+870 
-875 KAKDTDGDFIRND
+875 
-888 QGYRVYVL
+888 
-896 SVSNNS
+896 
-902 SRYSDALS
+902 
-910 APSDEIKLQ
+910 
-919 GVRRVEA
+919 
-926 AYNVRASDDGDKGN
+926 N

-945 VSFDKA
+945 VSFTKA
-951 SSEQYIS
+951 ANETNIKE
-958 QYRIIVVKESDVS
+958 YRIMVVKQANAGN
-971 KFNVN
+971 FNVAQANN
-976 VANKLNNDSYFIV
+976 VSYFDRVPIGSNFEDV
-989 KPGANQNS
+989 LRPGTRDVNNETIRNMVDYQ
-997 YNIPAGTL
+997 
-1005 DAFGG
+1005 
-1010 EIGNQQKY
+1010 
-1018 LVFILSVS
+1018 VFVLSVS
-1026 NNNNIENAL
+1026 NNGSNNAL
-1035 SDQSN
+1035 SAPSAPIKLTGTAVTVPSDVYAGIESTNGNSSDIVVKFN
-1040 PVPLENKTALEIP
+1040 P
-1053 STVKAEIA
+1053 S
-1061 SGSSNGNASDVAV
+1061 SGSV
-1074 KFTGTT
+1074 
-1080 TGIKEYRI
+1080 KEYRI
-1088 MVVPSDRT
+1088 MVVPSNQSFGLDDANKVTKEQLYTKVSPSPNRIEHK
-1096 LSLTDAEAITNRDQ
+1096 LSAGLA
-1110 YTVVPPK
+1110 
-1117 KGEIE
+1117 
-1122 ETLTNL
+1122 
-1128 KDVNN
+1128 DVNGAAIVTGTKYRVYI
-1133 LTISEGKE
+1133 LAVADGTISTNNSISNSSAEFE
-1141 YKAYILVVAN
+1141 ILNRIQTTGVAA
-1151 GTTHK
+1151 K
-1156 SNALS
+1156 LD
-1161 QESGKF
+1161 
-1167 TIPTPFL
+1167 
-1174 ASAVK
+1174 AS
-1179 ASLKD
+1179 
-1184 GKLQVEFTKA
+1184 GKLQVDFKKA
-1194 INEASMDSYR
+1194 IDERNITAYR
-1204 LLFVAKTDIE
+1204 LLFVEKDNIKNFDLKAATAAAAKEDKNATINPDGKDIS
-1214 DFNLQKATEAVAEE
+1214 T
-1228 ETNIAIKP
+1228 
-1236 SGVNISK
+1236 
-1243 LIDIPTVDALN
+1243 LIDIPAKDAYGKD
-1254 QTIKTDTEYAVYV
+1254 IKDNTEYAVYV
-1267 FSKLKDQINVQTAT
+1267 LSVLGKDKKIASSAQSVAPLSEASKTL
-1281 VLSKPSTTFKLPTG
+1281 VLIKKP
-1295 TSATKTP
+1295 

>member
-1 MRHIVE
+1 M
-7 ENNNKAKFQEV
+7 
-18 ECVKRIWTA
+18 KRIWTA

-40 SQVQAAV
+40 SQAQAAV

-52 IDGVKLYTPQAPVM
+52 IDGVKLYTPQAPIM

-89 QKTKTVTATKDGTTV
+89 QKTKTVTATKNGTTV

-162 NNSGGGNNTGIVP
+162 NNSGGGGNNTGIVP

-184 GNTGDGRDLQ
+184 GNAGDGRDLQ

-226 RVSSAAYTTVYPSGS
+226 RVSSAAYTSVYPSGS
-241 DPTLTL
+241 DQTLTL

-258 IRDNQAYK
+258 IRDNQSYK
-266 AYVLAVSKTGGTYAL
+266 AYVLAVSNTGGTYAL

-328 VTNYRVFVVKTKDA
+328 VTNYRVFAVKTKDVA
-342 AKFNLAAAKSVQS
+342 NFNLAAAKSVPS

-382 SGELIR
+382 SNELIR

-394 VFVQSVSSNES
+394 VFVLSVSSNES

-463 FVVKDSNYNSFNLS
+463 FVVKDSNYSSFNLS
-477 KANTASSYNY
+477 KANAVSSYNY
-487 YTHVNKTGNNINNL
+487 TLVNKTGNNINNL

-510 DGATIRSGVYYRV
+510 DGATIRNGVYYRV
-523 FVMAVDK
+523 FVMAVDY
-530 NNNNNNVLSAPSSS
+530 NNSNNNVLSAPSSS
-544 IILSSSSNVG
+544 IILSSSTNLG
-554 AVTNLSVSDVNN
+554 AVTNLSVTDVNN
-566 YNDGRDLQVSFNQ
+566 YNDGRDLQVSFTQ
-579 PSDRSNINYYQVFVV
+579 PSDRSNISYYQVFVV

-599 YFDLYR
+599 YFDLNR
-605 ATNLNNS
+605 ANNLNNS
-612 YYYTQI
+612 NYYTQI
-618 NKNNSSNYITQTL
+618 NKNNNSNYITQTL
-631 NSSSRDIDGEL
+631 NSNSRDIDGEL
-642 IRNGIS
+642 IRNGVS
-648 YRVYVLSVGYSS
+648 YRVYVLSVGYSGG

-683 VSTPTLSIIGNNGN
+683 VSTPTLSINGNNGN
-697 GSDLRVSFNPA
+697 GSDLKVSFNPA

-714 DHYRILVVKSSK
+714 DHYRILVVKSSM
-726 SLSVSQ
+726 SLTVSQ
-732 AYDNGNYTTVTKT
+732 AYDNKNFTTVYKT
-745 GRTITRDLANTT
+745 GGTITRDLTNTT

-787 SSVSNAVTIQ
+787 SSVSRDVTIQ
-797 GVTEVGKAMRVE
+797 GVTEVGKATNVT
-809 ATDMGNEG
+809 AAVVGNEG
-817 NGSDLKVTFSA
+817 NGSDLKVTFSHA
-828 ANGENNI
+828 SGEGNI
-835 DHYRIYV
+835 DHYRIFA

-847 DLSLSQAQSNSYHT
+847 NLTLSQAQSNSYYT
-861 KVSKANTYS
+861 QVYKANSYS
-870 RVLDA
+870 QNLGADA
-875 KAKDTDGDFIRND
+875 RDTDGELIRND

-896 SVSNNS
+896 SVSNRS
-902 SRYSDALS
+902 SNYSDALS
-910 APSDEIKLQ
+910 APSGEIKLQ
-919 GVRRVEA
+919 GVSQVGEA
-926 AYNVRASDDGDKGN
+926 NNVRVIDDGDRGN

-945 VSFDKA
+945 VSFTKSA
-951 SSEQYIS
+951 NEQNIS
-958 QYRIIVVKESDVS
+958 QYRIIVVNESDLS
-971 KFNVN
+971 KFNLD
-976 VANKLNNDSYFIV
+976 VANGLAAESYLTVF
-989 KPGANQNS
+989 PGAN
-997 YNIPAGTL
+997 YNDKLIDGTL
-1005 DAFGG
+1005 DAFGKQ
-1010 EIGNQQKY
+1010 IVNQQTY
-1018 LVFILSVS
+1018 RVFVLSVS
-1026 NNNNIENAL
+1026 NNRNIKNKL
-1035 SDQSN
+1035 SEASN
-1040 PVPLENKTALEIP
+1040 SVTLKNETPMEIP
-1053 STVKAEIA
+1053 STVKAEIV
-1061 SGSSNGNASDVAV
+1061 SGNGNASDVAV
-1074 KFTGTT
+1074 KFKGST

-1088 MVVPSDRT
+1088 MVVPSDKDKI
-1096 LSLTDAEAITNRDQ
+1096 LILKDAEAITDSSQ
-1110 YTVVPPK
+1110 YTVVKPVK
-1117 KGEIE
+1117 SEIVQK
-1122 ETLTNL
+1122 LTNL

-1133 LTISEGKE
+1133 VPISEGKE
-1141 YKAYILVVAN
+1141 YKVNVLVVADGKTQNSN
-1151 GTTHK
+1151 G
-1156 SNALS
+1156 LS
-1161 QESGKF
+1161 PASENF
-1167 TIPTPFL
+1167 TIPAPLQT
-1174 ASAVK
+1174 SAVK
-1179 ASLKD
+1179 ASLNKD
-1184 GKLQVEFTKA
+1184 GKLQVDFTKA
-1194 INEASMDSYR
+1194 INEASIKHYR
-1204 LLFVAKTDIE
+1204 LLFVPKEEITTFD
-1214 DFNLQKATEAVAEE
+1214 LPKATKAAAVENAKA
-1228 ETNIAIKP
+1228 TITPK
-1236 SGVNISK
+1236 GKDISEI
-1243 LIDIPTVDALN
+1243 IDIDAVN
-1254 QTIKTDTEYAVYV
+1254 QVIQSDTEFAVFV
-1267 FSKLKDQINVQTAT
+1267 LSELKDQTSVQTT
-1281 VLSKPSTTFKLPTG
+1281 TLLSKPSNILKLPT
-1295 TSATKTP
+1295 KTP

>member
-40 SQVQAAV
+40 SQAQAAV

-52 IDGVKLYTPQAPVM
+52 IDGVKLYTPQAPIM

-89 QKTKTVTATKDGTTV
+89 QKTKTVTATKNGTTV

-162 NNSGGGNNTGIVP
+162 NNSGGGGNNTGIVP

-184 GNTGDGRDLQ
+184 GNAGDGRDLQ

-241 DPTLTL
+241 DQTLAL
-247 TSGSRDVDNDL
+247 TSSSRDVDNDL

-328 VTNYRVFVVKTKDA
+328 VTNYRVFAVKTKDVA
-342 AKFNLAAAKSVQS
+342 NFNLAAAKSVPS

-382 SGELIR
+382 SNELIR

-394 VFVQSVSSNES
+394 VFVLSVSSNES
-405 VLASNLSSGSSS
+405 ALASNLSSGSSS

-438 YGDGRDL
+438 HGDGRDL

-477 KANTASSYNY
+477 KANTASNYNY

-501 TLASGARDV
+501 TLSSSAKDV
-510 DGATIRSGVYYRV
+510 DGATIRNGVYYRV
-523 FVMAVDK
+523 FVMAVDYS
-530 NNNNNNVLSAPSSS
+530 NSNNNVLSAPSSS
-544 IILSSSSNVG
+544 IILSSSTNLG
-554 AVTNLSVSDVNN
+554 AVTNLSVTDVNN
-566 YNDGRDLQVSFNQ
+566 YNDGRDLQVSFTQ
-579 PSDRSNINYYQVFVV
+579 PSDRSNISYYQVFVV

-599 YFDLYR
+599 YFDLNR
-605 ATNLNNS
+605 ANNLNNS

-631 NSSSRDIDGEL
+631 NSNSRDIDGEL
-642 IRNGIS
+642 IRNGVS
-648 YRVYVLSVGYSS
+648 YRVYVLSVGYSG
-660 NNNAL
+660 NNAL

-683 VSTPTLSIIGNNGN
+683 VSTPTLSIVGNNGN
-697 GSDLRVSFNPA
+697 GSDLKVAFNPA

-726 SLSVSQ
+726 SLTVSQ
-732 AYDNGNYTTVTKT
+732 AYDNGNYTTVNKT

-757 RDSDGDLIQRGSSY
+757 RDSDGELIQRGSSY

-797 GVTEVGKAMRVE
+797 GVTEVGKATNVT
-809 ATDMGNEG
+809 AADV
-817 NGSDLKVTFSA
+817 SD
-828 ANGENNI
+828 NN
-835 DHYRIYV
+835 
-842 VKSSK
+842 
-847 DLSLSQAQSNSYHT
+847 
-861 KVSKANTYS
+861 
-870 RVLDA
+870 
-875 KAKDTDGDFIRND
+875 
-888 QGYRVYVL
+888 
-896 SVSNNS
+896 
-902 SRYSDALS
+902 
-910 APSDEIKLQ
+910 
-919 GVRRVEA
+919 
-926 AYNVRASDDGDKGN
+926 N

-945 VSFDKA
+945 VSFTKA
-951 SSEQYIS
+951 
-958 QYRIIVVKESDVS
+958 
-971 KFNVN
+971 
-976 VANKLNNDSYFIV
+976 ANETN
-989 KPGANQNS
+989 
-997 YNIPAGTL
+997 
-1005 DAFGG
+1005 
-1010 EIGNQQKY
+1010 
-1018 LVFILSVS
+1018 
-1026 NNNNIENAL
+1026 
-1035 SDQSN
+1035 
-1040 PVPLENKTALEIP
+1040 
-1053 STVKAEIA
+1053 
-1061 SGSSNGNASDVAV
+1061 
-1074 KFTGTT
+1074 
-1080 TGIKEYRI
+1080 IKEYRI
-1088 MVVPSDRT
+1088 MVVKQANAGNFNVAQANNVSYFDR
-1096 LSLTDAEAITNRDQ
+1096 
-1110 YTVVPPK
+1110 VPI
-1117 KGEIE
+1117 GSNFEDVLRSG
-1122 ETLTNL
+1122 TR
-1128 KDVNN
+1128 DVNN
-1133 LTISEGKE
+1133 ETIRNMVDYQVFVLS
-1141 YKAYILVVAN
+1141 VSNN
-1151 GTTHK
+1151 GSI

-1161 QESGKF
+1161 APSAPIKLTG
-1167 TIPTPFL
+1167 
-1174 ASAVK
+1174 SAVTVPSDVYAGIESTNGNSSDIVVK
-1179 ASLKD
+1179 FNPSSGSVKQYRIMVVPANQSFGLDDANKITKEQLYTKVEPSPNRIEHKLSAGLADVNGAAIVTGTKYRVYILAVADGTISTNNSISNSSEEFEILNRIQTTGVAAKLDAS
-1184 GKLQVEFTKA
+1184 GKLQVDFKKA
-1194 INEASMDSYR
+1194 IDERNITAYR
-1204 LLFVAKTDIE
+1204 LLFVEKNSIKAFDLKT
-1214 DFNLQKATEAVAEE
+1214 ATEADAKVN
-1228 ETNIAIKP
+1228 TNVTIKP
-1236 SGVNISK
+1236 DGKDIST
-1243 LIDIPTVDALN
+1243 LIDIPAKDAFGKDIQDN
-1254 QTIKTDTEYAVYV
+1254 TEYAVYV
-1267 FSKLKDQINVQTAT
+1267 LS
-1281 VLSKPSTTFKLPTG
+1281 VLSKDKKIAS
-1295 TSATKTP
+1295 SAQSVTPLSEASKTLVLIKKP

>member
-1 MRHIVE
+1 M
-7 ENNNKAKFQEV
+7 
-18 ECVKRIWTA
+18 KRIWTA

-40 SQVQAAV
+40 SQAQAAV

-52 IDGVKLYTPQAPVM
+52 IDGVKLYTPQAPIM

-89 QKTKTVTATKDGTTV
+89 QKTKTVTATKNGTTV

-162 NNSGGGNNTGIVP
+162 NNSGGGGNNTGIVP

-184 GNTGDGRDLQ
+184 GNAGDGRDLQ

-241 DPTLTL
+241 DQTLTL

-258 IRDNQAYK
+258 IRDNQSYK

-328 VTNYRVFVVKTKDA
+328 VTNYRVFAVKTKDVA
-342 AKFNLAAAKSVQS
+342 NFNLAAAKSVPS

-382 SGELIR
+382 SNELIR
-388 SGVAYT
+388 SGIAYT
-394 VFVQSVSSNES
+394 VFVLSVSSNES

-438 YGDGRDL
+438 HGDGRDL

-477 KANTASSYNY
+477 KANTASNYNY

-501 TLASGARDV
+501 TLSSSAKDV
-510 DGATIRSGVYYRV
+510 DGATIRNGVYYRV
-523 FVMAVDK
+523 FVMAVD
-530 NNNNNNVLSAPSSS
+530 NSNSNNNVLSAPSNS
-544 IILSSSSNVG
+544 IILSSSTNLG
-554 AVTNLSVSDVNN
+554 AVTNLSVTDVNN
-566 YNDGRDLQVSFNQ
+566 YNDGRDLQVSFTQ
-579 PSDRSNINYYQVFVV
+579 PSDRSNISYYQVFVV

-599 YFDLYR
+599 YFDLNR

-612 YYYTQI
+612 YNYTQI

-631 NSSSRDIDGEL
+631 NSNSRDIDGEL

-648 YRVYVLSVGYSS
+648 YRVYVLSVGYSG

-683 VSTPTLSIIGNNGN
+683 VSTPTLSIVGNNGN
-697 GSDLRVSFNPA
+697 GSDLKVAFNPA

-732 AYDNGNYTTVTKT
+732 AYDNGNYTTVNKT
-745 GRTITRDLANTT
+745 GRTISRDLANTT
-757 RDSDGDLIQRGSSY
+757 RDSDGELIQRGSSY

-797 GVTEVGKAMRVE
+797 GVTEVGKVTNVTAADV
-809 ATDMGNEG
+809 
-817 NGSDLKVTFSA
+817 SD
-828 ANGENNI
+828 NN
-835 DHYRIYV
+835 
-842 VKSSK
+842 
-847 DLSLSQAQSNSYHT
+847 
-861 KVSKANTYS
+861 
-870 RVLDA
+870 
-875 KAKDTDGDFIRND
+875 
-888 QGYRVYVL
+888 
-896 SVSNNS
+896 
-902 SRYSDALS
+902 
-910 APSDEIKLQ
+910 
-919 GVRRVEA
+919 
-926 AYNVRASDDGDKGN
+926 N

-945 VSFDKA
+945 VSFTKA
-951 SSEQYIS
+951 
-958 QYRIIVVKESDVS
+958 
-971 KFNVN
+971 
-976 VANKLNNDSYFIV
+976 ANETN
-989 KPGANQNS
+989 
-997 YNIPAGTL
+997 
-1005 DAFGG
+1005 
-1010 EIGNQQKY
+1010 
-1018 LVFILSVS
+1018 
-1026 NNNNIENAL
+1026 
-1035 SDQSN
+1035 
-1040 PVPLENKTALEIP
+1040 
-1053 STVKAEIA
+1053 
-1061 SGSSNGNASDVAV
+1061 
-1074 KFTGTT
+1074 
-1080 TGIKEYRI
+1080 IKEYRI
-1088 MVVPSDRT
+1088 MVVKQANAGNFNVAQANNVSYFDR
-1096 LSLTDAEAITNRDQ
+1096 
-1110 YTVVPPK
+1110 VPIGSNFEDVLRP
-1117 KGEIE
+1117 G
-1122 ETLTNL
+1122 TR
-1128 KDVNN
+1128 DVNN
-1133 LTISEGKE
+1133 ETIRN
-1141 YKAYILVVAN
+1141 LVDYQVFVLSVSNN
-1151 GTTHK
+1151 GSI

-1161 QESGKF
+1161 APSAPIKLTG
-1167 TIPTPFL
+1167 
-1174 ASAVK
+1174 SAVTVPSDVYAGIESTNGNSSDIVVK
-1179 ASLKD
+1179 FNPSSGSVKQYRIMVVPANQSFGLDDANKITKEQLYTKVEPSPNRIEHKLSAGLADVNGAAIVTGTKYRVYILAVADGTISTNNSISNSSAEFEILNHIQTTGVAAKLDAS
-1184 GKLQVEFTKA
+1184 GKLQVDFKKA
-1194 INEASMDSYR
+1194 IDERNITAYR
-1204 LLFVAKTDIE
+1204 LLFVEKNSIKAFDLKT
-1214 DFNLQKATEAVAEE
+1214 ATEADAKVN
-1228 ETNIAIKP
+1228 TNVTIKP
-1236 SGVNISK
+1236 DGKDIST
-1243 LIDIPTVDALN
+1243 LIDIPAKDAFGKDIQDN
-1254 QTIKTDTEYAVYV
+1254 TEYAVYV
-1267 FSKLKDQINVQTAT
+1267 LS
-1281 VLSKPSTTFKLPTG
+1281 VLSKDKKIASSAQ
-1295 TSATKTP
+1295 SATPLSEASKTLVLIKKP

>member
-1 MRHIVE
+1 M
-7 ENNNKAKFQEV
+7 
-18 ECVKRIWTA
+18 KRIWTA

-40 SQVQAAV
+40 SQAQAAV

-162 NNSGGGNNTGIVP
+162 NNSGGGGNNTGIVP

-184 GNTGDGRDLQ
+184 GNAGDGRDLH

-201 TESLISHYRVM
+201 TESLISHYRVL
-212 IVKQSKTLNQSEAQ
+212 IVKQSKTLNQTEAQ

-247 TSGSRDVDNDL
+247 TSGSRDVDNDP

-328 VTNYRVFVVKTKDA
+328 VNNYRVFAVKTKDA
-342 AKFNLAAAKSVQS
+342 ANFNLAAAKSVAS

-463 FVVKDSNYNSFNLS
+463 FVVKDSNYSSFNLS
-477 KANTASSYNY
+477 KAYTASNYNY

-501 TLASGARDV
+501 TLSSSAKDV

-523 FVMAVDK
+523 FVMAVD
-530 NNNNNNVLSAPSSS
+530 NNNSNNNVLSAPSSS
-544 IILSSSSNVG
+544 IILSSSTNLG
-554 AVTNLSVSDVNN
+554 AVTNLSVTDVNN
-566 YNDGRDLQVSFNQ
+566 YNDGRDLQVSFTQ
-579 PSDRSNINYYQVFVV
+579 QSDRSNISHYQVFVV
-594 KSSDS
+594 KSTDS

-605 ATNLNNS
+605 ANNLNNS

-618 NKNNSSNYITQTL
+618 NKNNSSNITQVL
-631 NSSSRDIDGEL
+631 NSNSRDIDGEL

-648 YRVYVLSVGYSS
+648 YRVYVLSVGYSG
-660 NNNAL
+660 NNAL
-665 SNYSS
+665 SSYSS

-732 AYDNGNYTTVTKT
+732 AYENKNYTTVYKT
-745 GRTITRDLANTT
+745 GGTITRDLANTPK
-757 RDSDGDLIQRGSSY
+757 DSDGDLIQRGSSY

-797 GVTEVGKAMRVE
+797 GVTEVGKATNVT
-809 ATDMGNEG
+809 ATDVGNEG
-817 NGSDLKVTFSA
+817 NGSDLKVTFSPA
-828 ANGENNI
+828 SGENNI

-842 VKSSK
+842 IKSSK
-847 DLSLSQAQSNSYHT
+847 SLSLSQAQSNSYHT
-861 KVSKANTYS
+861 KVSKANAYS
-870 RVLDA
+870 QVLDA
-875 KAKDTDGDFIRND
+875 KARDTDGEFIRND
-888 QGYRVYVL
+888 QGYHVYVL

-919 GVRRVEA
+919 GVSQVDA
-926 AYNVRASDDGDKGN
+926 AINVRVIDDGDRGT

-945 VSFDKA
+945 VSFTKSA
-951 SSEQYIS
+951 NEQNISE
-958 QYRIIVVKESDVS
+958 YRIIVVNESDLS
-971 KFNVN
+971 KFNLD
-976 VANKLNNDSYFIV
+976 VANGLPAESYLTVF
-989 KPGANQNS
+989 PGAN
-997 YNIPAGTL
+997 YNDNLIDGTL
-1005 DAFGG
+1005 DAFGKQ
-1010 EIGNQQKY
+1010 IVNQQTY
-1018 LVFILSVS
+1018 RVFVLSVS
-1026 NNNNIENAL
+1026 NNKNIKNTL
-1035 SDQSN
+1035 SKASN
-1040 PVPLENKTALEIP
+1040 SVPLENKTALEIP
-1053 STVKAEIA
+1053 STVKAEIV
-1061 SGSSNGNASDVAV
+1061 SGNGNASDVAV

-1080 TGIKEYRI
+1080 TGINEYRI
-1088 MVVPSDRT
+1088 IVVPSDKT
-1096 LSLTDAEAITNRDQ
+1096 LELKGAEGIKDSNL
-1110 YTVVPPK
+1110 YTVVDAK
-1117 KGEIE
+1117 AGEIVQK
-1122 ETLTNL
+1122 LTNS

-1133 LTISEGKE
+1133 IAISEGKE
-1141 YKAYILVVAN
+1141 YKVYILVVAD
-1151 GTTHK
+1151 GKTQK

-1161 QESGKF
+1161 TPSENF
-1167 TIPTPFL
+1167 TIPAPFQ

-1179 ASLKD
+1179 ASLNKD

-1204 LLFVAKTDIE
+1204 LLFVAKTDIK
-1214 DFNLQKATEAVAEE
+1214 DFNLQKATTAVAKE
-1228 ETNIAIKP
+1228 ETNVAIKP
-1236 SGVNISK
+1236 SGVNIST

-1254 QTIKTDTEYAVYV
+1254 QPIKMDTEYAVYV

-1281 VLSKPSTTFKLPTG
+1281 LLSKPSTTFKLSTP
-1295 TSATKTP
+1295 ATTTP

>member
-162 NNSGGGNNTGIVP
+162 NNSGGGGNNTGIVP

-184 GNTGDGRDLQ
+184 GNAGDGRDLQ

-201 TESLISHYRVM
+201 TESLISHYQVM

-226 RVSSAAYTTVYPSGS
+226 RVSSAAYTSVYPSGS

-328 VTNYRVFVVKTKDA
+328 VTNYRVFAVKTKDA
-342 AKFNLAAAKSVQS
+342 AKFNLASAKSVQS

-417 ITLNTGTATVPSI
+417 ITLSTGNSTVPFI
-430 TQVTDISD
+430 TQVTDIAD

-445 RVSFNKVSNESNI
+445 RVSFNKVSNESGI

-523 FVMAVDK
+523 FVMAVD
-530 NNNNNNVLSAPSSS
+530 NNNANNNVLSAPSSS
-544 IILSSSSNVG
+544 IILSSSYNVG
-554 AVTNLSVSDVNN
+554 AVTSLSVTDVNN
-566 YNDGRDLQVSFNQ
+566 YNDGRDLQVSFYR
-579 PSDRSNINYYQVFVV
+579 PSDQSNISHYQVFVV

-599 YFDLYR
+599 YFDLHR
-605 ATNLNNS
+605 ATNLNS

-618 NKNNSSNYITQTL
+618 SKNNSSSNYMTQVL

-642 IRNGIS
+642 IRNGVS
-648 YRVYVLSVGYSS
+648 YRVYVLSVGYSTS
-660 NNNAL
+660 NSAL
-665 SNYSS
+665 SDYAS
-670 ITLGNNNQGNVNP
+670 ITLGHNNQNVNP
-683 VSTPTLSIIGNNGN
+683 VSTPTLTLNGNNGN
-697 GSDLRVSFNPA
+697 GSDLRVAFSPA
-708 NGENFI
+708 YGESYI
-714 DHYRILVVKSSK
+714 DHYRILVVKSNK
-726 SLSVSQ
+726 SLNVSQ
-732 AYDNGNYTTVTKT
+732 AYNNSYFTTVTKT
-745 GRTITRDLANTT
+745 GGTITRDLANTT

-771 RVYVLSVG
+771 RVYVLSRG
-779 YSNYGRAL
+779 NSYSNYSNAL

-797 GVTEVGKAMRVE
+797 GVTQVAAVTNVT
-809 ATDMGNEG
+809 AAD
-817 NGSDLKVTFSA
+817 NGD
-828 ANGENNI
+828 NN
-835 DHYRIYV
+835 
-842 VKSSK
+842 
-847 DLSLSQAQSNSYHT
+847 
-861 KVSKANTYS
+861 
-870 RVLDA
+870 
-875 KAKDTDGDFIRND
+875 
-888 QGYRVYVL
+888 
-896 SVSNNS
+896 
-902 SRYSDALS
+902 
-910 APSDEIKLQ
+910 
-919 GVRRVEA
+919 
-926 AYNVRASDDGDKGN
+926 N

-945 VSFDKA
+945 VSFTKA
-951 SSEQYIS
+951 AN
-958 QYRIIVVKESDVS
+958 ES
-971 KFNVN
+971 N
-976 VANKLNNDSYFIV
+976 
-989 KPGANQNS
+989 
-997 YNIPAGTL
+997 
-1005 DAFGG
+1005 
-1010 EIGNQQKY
+1010 
-1018 LVFILSVS
+1018 
-1026 NNNNIENAL
+1026 
-1035 SDQSN
+1035 
-1040 PVPLENKTALEIP
+1040 
-1053 STVKAEIA
+1053 
-1061 SGSSNGNASDVAV
+1061 
-1074 KFTGTT
+1074 
-1080 TGIKEYRI
+1080 IKEYRI
-1088 MVVPSDRT
+1088 MVVKQANAGSFTEAQAKDVPYFDR
-1096 LSLTDAEAITNRDQ
+1096 
-1110 YTVVPPK
+1110 VPIGSNFEDVLRP
-1117 KGEIE
+1117 
-1122 ETLTNL
+1122 TTR
-1128 KDVNN
+1128 DVNN
-1133 LTISEGKE
+1133 EPIRNMVDYQVFVLS
-1141 YKAYILVVAN
+1141 VSNN
-1151 GTTHK
+1151 GSI

-1161 QESGKF
+1161 APSAPIKLTGTAVTVPSDVYAGIESTNGNSSDIVVKF
-1167 TIPTPFL
+1167 NPSSGSVKEYRIMVVPANQSFGLGDANKITNEQLYTKVMPSTNRIEHKLSAGLADVNGAAIVTGTKYRVYILAVADGTVSTNNNISNSSSEFEIPNPTRATGVTAKL
-1174 ASAVK
+1174 DAS
-1179 ASLKD
+1179 
-1184 GKLQVEFTKA
+1184 GKLQVDFKKA
-1194 INEASMDSYR
+1194 IDERSITAYR
-1204 LLFVAKTDIE
+1204 LLFVEKDNIKT
-1214 DFNLQKATEAVAEE
+1214 FNLKAATDAAAKEDKNA
-1228 ETNIAIKP
+1228 TIKP
-1236 SGVNISK
+1236 DGKDISA
-1243 LIDIPTVDALN
+1243 LIDIPAKDAFGKD
-1254 QTIKTDTEYAVYV
+1254 IKDNTEYTVYV
-1267 FSKLKDQINVQTAT
+1267 LS
-1281 VLSKPSTTFKLPTG
+1281 VLSKDKKIASSAP
-1295 TSATKTP
+1295 SATPLSEASKTLVLIKKP

>member
-162 NNSGGGNNTGIVP
+162 NNSGGGGNNTGIVP

-184 GNTGDGRDLQ
+184 GNAGDGRDLQ

-201 TESLISHYRVM
+201 TEALISHYRVM

-328 VTNYRVFVVKTKDA
+328 VTNYRVFAVKTKDA

-368 TTLSTTLSS
+368 TSLSTTLSS

-394 VFVQSVSSNES
+394 VFVQSVSSNEN

-417 ITLNTGTATVPSI
+417 ITLSTGTATVPSI

-445 RVSFNKVSNESNI
+445 RVSFNKVSNESGI

-544 IILSSSSNVG
+544 IILSSSYNVG
-554 AVTNLSVSDVNN
+554 AVTSLSVTDVNN
-566 YNDGRDLQVSFNQ
+566 YNDGRDLQVSFYR
-579 PSDRSNINYYQVFVV
+579 PSDQSNISHYQVFVV

-599 YFDLYR
+599 YFDLHR
-605 ATNLNNS
+605 ATNLNS

-618 NKNNSSNYITQTL
+618 SKNNSSSNYMTQVL

-642 IRNGIS
+642 IRNGVS
-648 YRVYVLSVGYSS
+648 YRVYVLSVGYSTS
-660 NNNAL
+660 NSAL
-665 SNYSS
+665 SDYAS
-670 ITLGNNNQGNVNP
+670 ITLGHNNQNVNP
-683 VSTPTLSIIGNNGN
+683 VSTPTLTLNGNNGN
-697 GSDLRVSFNPA
+697 GSDLRVAFSPA
-708 NGENFI
+708 YGESYI
-714 DHYRILVVKSSK
+714 DHYRILVVKSNQ
-726 SLSVSQ
+726 SLNVSQ
-732 AYDNGNYTTVTKT
+732 AYNNGNYTTVNKT
-745 GRTITRDLANTT
+745 GGTITRDLTSTT
-757 RDSDGDLIQRGSSY
+757 KDSDGDLIQRGSSY
-771 RVYVLSVG
+771 RVYVLSRG
-779 YSNYGRAL
+779 NSYSNYSNAL

-797 GVTEVGKAMRVE
+797 GVTQVAAVTNVT
-809 ATDMGNEG
+809 AAD
-817 NGSDLKVTFSA
+817 NGD
-828 ANGENNI
+828 NN
-835 DHYRIYV
+835 
-842 VKSSK
+842 
-847 DLSLSQAQSNSYHT
+847 
-861 KVSKANTYS
+861 
-870 RVLDA
+870 
-875 KAKDTDGDFIRND
+875 
-888 QGYRVYVL
+888 
-896 SVSNNS
+896 
-902 SRYSDALS
+902 
-910 APSDEIKLQ
+910 
-919 GVRRVEA
+919 
-926 AYNVRASDDGDKGN
+926 N

-945 VSFDKA
+945 VSFTKA
-951 SSEQYIS
+951 AN
-958 QYRIIVVKESDVS
+958 ES
-971 KFNVN
+971 N
-976 VANKLNNDSYFIV
+976 
-989 KPGANQNS
+989 
-997 YNIPAGTL
+997 
-1005 DAFGG
+1005 
-1010 EIGNQQKY
+1010 
-1018 LVFILSVS
+1018 
-1026 NNNNIENAL
+1026 
-1035 SDQSN
+1035 
-1040 PVPLENKTALEIP
+1040 
-1053 STVKAEIA
+1053 
-1061 SGSSNGNASDVAV
+1061 
-1074 KFTGTT
+1074 
-1080 TGIKEYRI
+1080 IKEYRI
-1088 MVVPSDRT
+1088 MVVKQANAGSFTEAQAKNVPYFDR
-1096 LSLTDAEAITNRDQ
+1096 
-1110 YTVVPPK
+1110 VPIGSNFEDVLRP
-1117 KGEIE
+1117 
-1122 ETLTNL
+1122 TTR
-1128 KDVNN
+1128 DVNN
-1133 LTISEGKE
+1133 EPIRN
-1141 YKAYILVVAN
+1141 LVDYQVFVLSVSNN
-1151 GTTHK
+1151 GSI

-1161 QESGKF
+1161 APSAPIKLTGTAVTVPSDVYAGIESTNGNSSDIVVKF
-1167 TIPTPFL
+1167 NPSSGSVKEYRIMVVPANQSFGLDDANKITKEHLYTKVDPSPNRIEHKMSAGLADVNGAAIVTGTKYRVYILAVADGTVSTNNNISNSSSEFEIPNPTRATGVTAKL
-1174 ASAVK
+1174 DAS
-1179 ASLKD
+1179 
-1184 GKLQVEFTKA
+1184 GKLQVDFKKA
-1194 INEASMDSYR
+1194 IDERSITAYR
-1204 LLFVAKTDIE
+1204 LLFVEKNSIKAFDLKTAMEADAKV
-1214 DFNLQKATEAVAEE
+1214 N
-1228 ETNIAIKP
+1228 TNVTIKP
-1236 SGVNISK
+1236 DGKDISA
-1243 LIDIPTVDALN
+1243 LIEIPAKDAFGKDIKDN
-1254 QTIKTDTEYAVYV
+1254 TEYAVYV
-1267 FSKLKDQINVQTAT
+1267 LS
-1281 VLSKPSTTFKLPTG
+1281 VLSKDKKIASSAP
-1295 TSATKTP
+1295 SATPLSEASKTLVLVKKP

>member
-1 MRHIVE
+1 M
-7 ENNNKAKFQEV
+7 
-18 ECVKRIWTA
+18 KRIWTA

-40 SQVQAAV
+40 SQAQAAV

-52 IDGVKLYTPQAPVM
+52 IDGVKLYTPQAPIM

-89 QKTKTVTATKDGTTV
+89 QKTQTVTATKNGTTV

-162 NNSGGGNNTGIVP
+162 NNSGGGGNNTGIVP

-184 GNTGDGRDLQ
+184 GNAGDGRDLQ

-212 IVKQSKTLNQSEAQ
+212 IVKQSKTLNQSEAL

-241 DPTLTL
+241 DQTLTL
-247 TSGSRDVDNDL
+247 TSGSRDVDNEL
-258 IRDNQAYK
+258 IRDNQSYK
-266 AYVLAVSKTGGTYAL
+266 AYVLAVSNTGGTYAL

-328 VTNYRVFVVKTKDA
+328 VTNYRVFAVKTKDVA
-342 AKFNLAAAKSVQS
+342 NFNLAAAKSVPS

-382 SGELIR
+382 SNELIR

-394 VFVQSVSSNES
+394 VFVQSVSSNEN

-417 ITLNTGTATVPSI
+417 ITLSTGNATVPSI

-463 FVVKDSNYNSFNLS
+463 FVVKDSNYSSFNLS
-477 KANTASSYNY
+477 KANTASNYNY

-501 TLASGARDV
+501 TLSSSAKDV
-510 DGATIRSGVYYRV
+510 DGATIRNGVYYRV
-523 FVMAVDK
+523 FVMAVD
-530 NNNNNNVLSAPSSS
+530 NSNSNNNVLSAPSSS
-544 IILSSSSNVG
+544 IILSSSYNVG
-554 AVTNLSVSDVNN
+554 AVTSLSVTDVNN
-566 YNDGRDLQVSFNQ
+566 YNDGRDLQVSFTQ
-579 PSDRSNINYYQVFVV
+579 PSDRSNISYYQVFVV

-599 YFDLYR
+599 YFDLNR
-605 ATNLNNS
+605 ANNLNNS

-631 NSSSRDIDGEL
+631 NSNSRDIDGEL
-642 IRNGIS
+642 IRNGIG
-648 YRVYVLSVGYSS
+648 YRVYVLSVGSG

-697 GSDLRVSFNPA
+697 GSDLRVAFNPA

-726 SLSVSQ
+726 SLTVSQ
-732 AYDNGNYTTVTKT
+732 AYDNGNYTTVNKT
-745 GRTITRDLANTT
+745 GRTITRDLTNTT
-757 RDSDGDLIQRGSSY
+757 KDSDGDLIQRGSSY

-779 YSNYGRAL
+779 YSNYGKAL
-787 SSVSNAVTIQ
+787 SSVSRDVTIQ
-797 GVTEVGKAMRVE
+797 GVTEVGKA
-809 ATDMGNEG
+809 AN
-817 NGSDLKVTFSA
+817 VTA
-828 ANGENNI
+828 ADVGDNN
-835 DHYRIYV
+835 
-842 VKSSK
+842 
-847 DLSLSQAQSNSYHT
+847 
-861 KVSKANTYS
+861 
-870 RVLDA
+870 
-875 KAKDTDGDFIRND
+875 
-888 QGYRVYVL
+888 
-896 SVSNNS
+896 
-902 SRYSDALS
+902 
-910 APSDEIKLQ
+910 
-919 GVRRVEA
+919 
-926 AYNVRASDDGDKGN
+926 N

-945 VSFDKA
+945 VSFTKA
-951 SSEQYIS
+951 ANETNISE
-958 QYRIIVVKESDVS
+958 YRIMVVKQANAGNFKVDQAINVRSGNYDRVPIGSNFEDV
-971 KFNVN
+971 
-976 VANKLNNDSYFIV
+976 LRPRTNDVDGQPI
-989 KPGANQNS
+989 QN
-997 YNIPAGTL
+997 
-1005 DAFGG
+1005 
-1010 EIGNQQKY
+1010 
-1018 LVFILSVS
+1018 LVDYQVFVLSVS
-1026 NNNNIENAL
+1026 NNGSISNAL
-1035 SDQSN
+1035 SAPSAPIKLTGTAVTVPSDVYAGIESTNGNSSDIVVKFN
-1040 PVPLENKTALEIP
+1040 P
-1053 STVKAEIA
+1053 S
-1061 SGSSNGNASDVAV
+1061 SGSV
-1074 KFTGTT
+1074 
-1080 TGIKEYRI
+1080 KEYRI
-1088 MVVPSDRT
+1088 MVVPANQSFGLDDANKITKEQLYTKVAPSPNRIEHK
-1096 LSLTDAEAITNRDQ
+1096 LSAGLA
-1110 YTVVPPK
+1110 
-1117 KGEIE
+1117 
-1122 ETLTNL
+1122 
-1128 KDVNN
+1128 DVNGAAIVTGTKYRVYI
-1133 LTISEGKE
+1133 LAVADGTISTNNSISNSSAEFE
-1141 YKAYILVVAN
+1141 ILN
-1151 GTTHK
+1151 RIQTTAVTAK
-1156 SNALS
+1156 LD
-1161 QESGKF
+1161 
-1167 TIPTPFL
+1167 
-1174 ASAVK
+1174 AS
-1179 ASLKD
+1179 
-1184 GKLQVEFTKA
+1184 GKLQVDFKKA
-1194 INEASMDSYR
+1194 IDERSITAYR
-1204 LLFVAKTDIE
+1204 LLFVEKDNIKNFDLKAATAAAAKEDKNATINPDGKDIS
-1214 DFNLQKATEAVAEE
+1214 T
-1228 ETNIAIKP
+1228 
-1236 SGVNISK
+1236 
-1243 LIDIPTVDALN
+1243 LIDIPAKDAYGKD
-1254 QTIKTDTEYAVYV
+1254 IKDNAEYAVYV
-1267 FSKLKDQINVQTAT
+1267 LSVLGKDKKIASSAQSVTPLSEASKTL
-1281 VLSKPSTTFKLPTG
+1281 VLIKKP
-1295 TSATKTP
+1295 

>member
-1 MRHIVE
+1 MPMRHIVE

-40 SQVQAAV
+40 SQAQAAV

-162 NNSGGGNNTGIVP
+162 NNSGGGGNNTGIVP

-184 GNTGDGRDLQ
+184 GNAGDGRDLH

-201 TESLISHYRVM
+201 TESLISHYRVL
-212 IVKQSKTLNQSEAQ
+212 IVKQSKTLNQTEAQ

-247 TSGSRDVDNDL
+247 TSGSRDVDNDP

-328 VTNYRVFVVKTKDA
+328 VNNYRVFAVKTKDA
-342 AKFNLAAAKSVQS
+342 ANFNLAAAKSVAS

-463 FVVKDSNYNSFNLS
+463 FVVKDSNYSSFNLS
-477 KANTASSYNY
+477 KAYTASNYNY

-501 TLASGARDV
+501 TLSSSAKDV

-523 FVMAVDK
+523 FVMAVD
-530 NNNNNNVLSAPSSS
+530 NNNSNNNVLSAPSSS
-544 IILSSSSNVG
+544 IILSSSTNLG
-554 AVTNLSVSDVNN
+554 AVTNLSVTDVNN
-566 YNDGRDLQVSFNQ
+566 YNDGRDLQVSFTQ
-579 PSDRSNINYYQVFVV
+579 QSDRSNISHYQVFVV
-594 KSSDS
+594 KSTDS

-605 ATNLNNS
+605 ANNLNNS

-618 NKNNSSNYITQTL
+618 NKNNSSNITQVL
-631 NSSSRDIDGEL
+631 NSNSRDIDGEL

-648 YRVYVLSVGYSS
+648 YRVYVLSVGYSG
-660 NNNAL
+660 NNAL
-665 SNYSS
+665 SSYSS

-732 AYDNGNYTTVTKT
+732 AYENKNYTTVYKT
-745 GRTITRDLANTT
+745 GGTITRDLANTPK
-757 RDSDGDLIQRGSSY
+757 DSDGDLIQRGSSY

-797 GVTEVGKAMRVE
+797 GVTEVGKATNVT
-809 ATDMGNEG
+809 ATDVGNEG
-817 NGSDLKVTFSA
+817 NGSDLKVTFSPA
-828 ANGENNI
+828 SGENNI

-842 VKSSK
+842 IKSSK
-847 DLSLSQAQSNSYHT
+847 SLSLSQAQSNSYHT
-861 KVSKANTYS
+861 KVSKANAYS
-870 RVLDA
+870 QVLDA
-875 KAKDTDGDFIRND
+875 KARDTDGEFIRND
-888 QGYRVYVL
+888 QGYHVYVL

-919 GVRRVEA
+919 GVSQVDA
-926 AYNVRASDDGDKGN
+926 AINVRVIDDGDRGT

-945 VSFDKA
+945 VSFTKSA
-951 SSEQYIS
+951 NEQNISE
-958 QYRIIVVKESDVS
+958 YRIIVVNESDLS
-971 KFNVN
+971 KFNLD
-976 VANKLNNDSYFIV
+976 VANGLPAESYLTVF
-989 KPGANQNS
+989 PGAN
-997 YNIPAGTL
+997 YNDNLIDGTL
-1005 DAFGG
+1005 DAFGKQ
-1010 EIGNQQKY
+1010 IVNQQTY
-1018 LVFILSVS
+1018 RVFVLSVS
-1026 NNNNIENAL
+1026 NNKNIKNTL
-1035 SDQSN
+1035 SKASN
-1040 PVPLENKTALEIP
+1040 SVPLENKTALEIP
-1053 STVKAEIA
+1053 STVKAEIV
-1061 SGSSNGNASDVAV
+1061 SGNGNASDVAV

-1080 TGIKEYRI
+1080 TGINEYRI
-1088 MVVPSDRT
+1088 IVVPSDKT
-1096 LSLTDAEAITNRDQ
+1096 LELKGAEGIKDSNL
-1110 YTVVPPK
+1110 YTVVDAK
-1117 KGEIE
+1117 AGEIVQK
-1122 ETLTNL
+1122 LTNS

-1133 LTISEGKE
+1133 IAISEGKE
-1141 YKAYILVVAN
+1141 YKVYILVVAD
-1151 GTTHK
+1151 GKTQK

-1161 QESGKF
+1161 TPSENF
-1167 TIPTPFL
+1167 TIPAPFQ

-1179 ASLKD
+1179 ASLNKD

-1204 LLFVAKTDIE
+1204 LLFVAKTDIK
-1214 DFNLQKATEAVAEE
+1214 DFNLQKATTAVAKE
-1228 ETNIAIKP
+1228 ETNVAIKP
-1236 SGVNISK
+1236 SGVNIST

-1254 QTIKTDTEYAVYV
+1254 QPIKMDTEYAVYV

-1281 VLSKPSTTFKLPTG
+1281 LLSKPSTTFKLSTP
-1295 TSATKTP
+1295 ATTTP

>member
-1 MRHIVE
+1 M
-7 ENNNKAKFQEV
+7 
-18 ECVKRIWTA
+18 KRIWTA

-40 SQVQAAV
+40 SQAQAAV

-89 QKTKTVTATKDGTTV
+89 QKTKTVTAVKDGTTV

-115 NNKTVAL
+115 NSKTVAL

-152 KTKTVTVKTT
+152 KTKTVTVTTT
-162 NNSGGGNNTGIVP
+162 NNSGGNNTGIAP

-184 GNTGDGRDLQ
+184 GNAGDGRDLQ

-201 TESLISHYRVM
+201 TEPLISHYRVM
-212 IVKQSKTLNQSEAQ
+212 IVKQSKTLNQTEAQ
-226 RVSSAAYTTVYPSGS
+226 RVSSAAYATVYPSGS
-241 DPTLTL
+241 DSTLTL
-247 TSGSRDVDNDL
+247 TSGSKDVDGDL

-328 VTNYRVFVVKTKDA
+328 VSNYRVFVVKTKDA
-342 AKFNLAAAKSVQS
+342 ANFNLAAAKSVSS
-355 QNYTTV
+355 QNYSTV

-405 VLASNLSSGSSS
+405 VLASNLSSGSAS
-417 ITLNTGTATVPSI
+417 ITLSTGNTTVPFI
-430 TQVTDISD
+430 TQVTDIGD
-438 YGDGRDL
+438 VGDGRDL
-445 RVSFNKVSNESNI
+445 RVSFNKVSNESSI

-463 FVVKDSNYNSFNLS
+463 FVVKDSNYSSFNLS
-477 KANTASSYNY
+477 RANTASSYNY
-487 YTHVNKTGNNINNL
+487 YTHVNKTGNNITNL
-501 TLASGARDV
+501 TLSSGARDV
-510 DGATIRSGVYYRV
+510 DGATIRNGVYYRV
-523 FVMAVDK
+523 FVMAVD
-530 NNNNNNVLSAPSSS
+530 NNNANNNVLSAPSSS
-544 IILSSSSNVG
+544 IILSSSYNVG
-554 AVTNLSVSDVNN
+554 AVTSLSVTDVNN
-566 YNDGRDLQVSFNQ
+566 YNDGRDLQVSFTQ
-579 PSDRSNINYYQVFVV
+579 PSDRSNISYYQVFVV

-599 YFDLYR
+599 YFDLYK
-605 ATNLNNS
+605 ANNLNNS
-612 YYYTQI
+612 NNYTQI

-631 NSSSRDIDGEL
+631 NSNSRDIDGEL

-648 YRVYVLSVGYSS
+648 YRVYVLSVGYSG

-732 AYDNGNYTTVTKT
+732 ANDNNYFTTVYKT
-745 GRTITRDLANTT
+745 GGTITRDLANTI

-787 SSVSNAVTIQ
+787 SSVSRDVTIQ
-797 GVTEVGKAMRVE
+797 GLTEVGKATNITAADV
-809 ATDMGNEG
+809 GNEG
-817 NGSDLKVTFSA
+817 NGSDLKVTFFP

-835 DHYRIYV
+835 DHYRIFV

-847 DLSLSQAQSNSYHT
+847 SLTLTQAQSNHYYTQVYKTNSY
-861 KVSKANTYS
+861 SQNLGANA
-870 RVLDA
+870 R
-875 KAKDTDGDFIRND
+875 DTDGELIRND

-896 SVSNNS
+896 SVSNKS
-902 SRYSDALS
+902 SSYSDALS
-910 APSDEIKLQ
+910 TPSGEIKLQ
-919 GVRRVEA
+919 GVSQVGTA
-926 AYNVRASDDGDKGN
+926 INVRVIDDGDKGN

-945 VSFDKA
+945 VSFTKA
-951 SSEQYIS
+951 ANEQNISE
-958 QYRIIVVKESDVS
+958 YRIIVVNESDLN
-971 KFNVN
+971 KFNLD
-976 VANKLNNDSYFIV
+976 VANGLPAESYVTVF
-989 KPGANQNS
+989 PGTNHNG
-997 YNIPAGTL
+997 NLVEGTR
-1005 DAFGG
+1005 DAFGN
-1010 EIGNQQKY
+1010 EIVNQQKY
-1018 LVFILSVS
+1018 RVYVLSVS
-1026 NNNNIENAL
+1026 NSKNIRNTL
-1035 SDQSN
+1035 SEASN
-1040 PVPLENKTALEIP
+1040 LVPLENQTALEIP
-1053 STVKAEIA
+1053 STVKAEIV
-1061 SGSSNGNASDVAV
+1061 SENGNASDVAV
-1074 KFTGTT
+1074 RFTGTT
-1080 TGIKEYRI
+1080 AGINEYRI
-1088 MVVPSDRT
+1088 MVVPSDKT
-1096 LSLTDAEAITNRDQ
+1096 LELKGAEGIKDSNQ
-1110 YTVVPPK
+1110 YTVVGPK
-1117 KGEIE
+1117 KGEIVQKI
-1122 ETLTNL
+1122 TSP

-1141 YKAYILVVAN
+1141 YKVYILVVAD
-1151 GTTHK
+1151 GKTQK

-1161 QESGKF
+1161 PASENF
-1167 TIPTPFL
+1167 TIPAPL
-1174 ASAVK
+1174 QASAVK
-1179 ASLKD
+1179 ASLNKD
-1184 GKLQVEFTKA
+1184 GKLQVDFTKA
-1194 INEASMDSYR
+1194 INEANIKHYR
-1204 LLFVAKTDIE
+1204 LLFVPKEEIKNFDLPKATIAAAIE
-1214 DFNLQKATEAVAEE
+1214 DAKATI
-1228 ETNIAIKP
+1228 TPMGK
-1236 SGVNISK
+1236 NISEI
-1243 LIDIPTVDALN
+1243 IDIDTLN
-1254 QTIKTDTEYAVYV
+1254 LGIQNDTEYGV
-1267 FSKLKDQINVQTAT
+1267 FVLSELKNQTSVPT
-1281 VLSKPSTTFKLPTG
+1281 NTLLSKPSNTLKLPI
-1295 TSATKTP
+1295 KTP

>member
-40 SQVQAAV
+40 SQAQAAV

-162 NNSGGGNNTGIVP
+162 NNSGGGGNNTGIVP

-184 GNTGDGRDLQ
+184 GNAGDGRDLQ

-328 VTNYRVFVVKTKDA
+328 VTNYRVFAVKTKDA

-394 VFVQSVSSNES
+394 VFVQSVSSNEN

-417 ITLNTGTATVPSI
+417 ITLSTGNSTVPFI
-430 TQVTDISD
+430 TQVTDIAD

-445 RVSFNKVSNESNI
+445 RVSFNKVSNESGI

-523 FVMAVDK
+523 FVMAVD
-530 NNNNNNVLSAPSSS
+530 NNNANNNVLSAPSSS
-544 IILSSSSNVG
+544 IILSSSYNVG
-554 AVTNLSVSDVNN
+554 AVTSLSVTDVNN
-566 YNDGRDLQVSFNQ
+566 YNDGRDLQVSFYR
-579 PSDRSNINYYQVFVV
+579 PSDQSNISHYQVFVV

-599 YFDLYR
+599 YFDLHR
-605 ATNLNNS
+605 ATNLNS

-618 NKNNSSNYITQTL
+618 SKNNSSSNYMTQVL

-642 IRNGIS
+642 IRNGVS
-648 YRVYVLSVGYSS
+648 YRVYVLSVGYST

-665 SNYSS
+665 SDYAS
-670 ITLGNNNQGNVNP
+670 ITLGHNNQNVNP
-683 VSTPTLSIIGNNGN
+683 VSTPTLTLNGNNGN
-697 GSDLRVSFNPA
+697 GSDLRVAFSPA
-708 NGENFI
+708 YGESYI
-714 DHYRILVVKSSK
+714 DHYRILVVKSNR
-726 SLSVSQ
+726 SLNVSQ
-732 AYDNGNYTTVTKT
+732 AYNNGNYTTVNKT
-745 GRTITRDLANTT
+745 GGTITRDLTSTT
-757 RDSDGDLIQRGSSY
+757 KDSDGDFIQRGSSY
-771 RVYVLSVG
+771 RVYVLSRG
-779 YSNYGRAL
+779 NSYSNYSNAL

-797 GVTEVGKAMRVE
+797 GVTQVGA
-809 ATDMGNEG
+809 
-817 NGSDLKVTFSA
+817 VTNVTA
-828 ANGENNI
+828 ADVNDNN
-835 DHYRIYV
+835 
-842 VKSSK
+842 
-847 DLSLSQAQSNSYHT
+847 
-861 KVSKANTYS
+861 
-870 RVLDA
+870 
-875 KAKDTDGDFIRND
+875 
-888 QGYRVYVL
+888 
-896 SVSNNS
+896 
-902 SRYSDALS
+902 
-910 APSDEIKLQ
+910 
-919 GVRRVEA
+919 
-926 AYNVRASDDGDKGN
+926 N

-945 VSFDKA
+945 VSFTKA
-951 SSEQYIS
+951 AN
-958 QYRIIVVKESDVS
+958 ES
-971 KFNVN
+971 N
-976 VANKLNNDSYFIV
+976 
-989 KPGANQNS
+989 
-997 YNIPAGTL
+997 
-1005 DAFGG
+1005 
-1010 EIGNQQKY
+1010 
-1018 LVFILSVS
+1018 
-1026 NNNNIENAL
+1026 
-1035 SDQSN
+1035 
-1040 PVPLENKTALEIP
+1040 
-1053 STVKAEIA
+1053 
-1061 SGSSNGNASDVAV
+1061 
-1074 KFTGTT
+1074 
-1080 TGIKEYRI
+1080 IKEYRI
-1088 MVVPSDRT
+1088 MVVKQTNAGSFT
-1096 LSLTDAEAITNRDQ
+1096 LAQAISVGNDNYDSVPVGTDFSKALRPETRDVEGQ
-1110 YTVVPPK
+1110 P
-1117 KGEIE
+1117 IR
-1122 ETLTNL
+1122 NL
-1128 KDVNN
+1128 VDYQVFVLSVSNN
-1133 LTISEGKE
+1133 GSI
-1141 YKAYILVVAN
+1141 
-1151 GTTHK
+1151 

-1161 QESGKF
+1161 APSAPIKLTGTAVTVPSDVYAGIESTNGNSSDIVVKFNPSSGSVKEYRIMVVPANQSFGLGDANKITNEQLYTKVAPSTNRIEQKLSPGLADVNGAAIVTDTKYRVYILAVADGTVSTNNSISNSSEEF
-1167 TIPTPFL
+1167 TILNPTRTTGVTAKL
-1174 ASAVK
+1174 DAS
-1179 ASLKD
+1179 
-1184 GKLQVEFTKA
+1184 GKLQVDFKKA
-1194 INEASMDSYR
+1194 IDERSITAYR
-1204 LLFVAKTDIE
+1204 LLFVEKDNIKSFDLKAAAAAAAKE
-1214 DFNLQKATEAVAEE
+1214 DKNT
-1228 ETNIAIKP
+1228 TIKP
-1236 SGVNISK
+1236 DGKDISA
-1243 LIDIPTVDALN
+1243 LIEIPAKDAFGKDIKDNA
-1254 QTIKTDTEYAVYV
+1254 EYAVYV
-1267 FSKLKDQINVQTAT
+1267 LS
-1281 VLSKPSTTFKLPTG
+1281 VLSKDKKIASSA
-1295 TSATKTP
+1295 TSATPLSEASKTLVLIKKP

>member
-162 NNSGGGNNTGIVP
+162 NNSGSGGNNTGIVP

-184 GNTGDGRDLQ
+184 GNAGDGRDLQ

-328 VTNYRVFVVKTKDA
+328 VTNYRVFAVKTKDA
-342 AKFNLAAAKSVQS
+342 AKFNLTAAKSVQS

-394 VFVQSVSSNES
+394 VFVQSVSSNEN
-405 VLASNLSSGSSS
+405 VLASSLSSGSSS
-417 ITLNTGTATVPSI
+417 ITLSTGNATVPSI

-445 RVSFNKVSNESNI
+445 RVSFNKVSDESNI

-477 KANTASSYNY
+477 KANGVSSYNY
-487 YTHVNKTGNNINNL
+487 TQVNKTGNNINNL

-523 FVMAVDK
+523 FVMAV
-530 NNNNNNVLSAPSSS
+530 NNNNSNNNVLSAPSNS

-554 AVTNLSVSDVNN
+554 AVTSLSVTDVNN
-566 YNDGRDLQVSFNQ
+566 YNDGRDLQVSFTQ
-579 PSDRSNINYYQVFVV
+579 PSDRSNISYYQVFVV

-605 ATNLNNS
+605 ANNLNNS

-631 NSSSRDIDGEL
+631 NSNSRDIDGEL

-648 YRVYVLSVGYSS
+648 YRVYVLSVGYS

-732 AYDNGNYTTVTKT
+732 AYDNKNYTTVYKT
-745 GRTITRDLANTT
+745 GGTITRDLASTT
-757 RDSDGDLIQRGSSY
+757 KDSDGDLIQRGSSY
-771 RVYVLSVG
+771 RVYVLSRG
-779 YSNYGRAL
+779 NSYSNYSNAL

-797 GVTEVGKAMRVE
+797 GVTQVAAVTNVT
-809 ATDMGNEG
+809 AAD
-817 NGSDLKVTFSA
+817 NGD
-828 ANGENNI
+828 NN
-835 DHYRIYV
+835 
-842 VKSSK
+842 
-847 DLSLSQAQSNSYHT
+847 
-861 KVSKANTYS
+861 
-870 RVLDA
+870 
-875 KAKDTDGDFIRND
+875 
-888 QGYRVYVL
+888 
-896 SVSNNS
+896 
-902 SRYSDALS
+902 
-910 APSDEIKLQ
+910 
-919 GVRRVEA
+919 
-926 AYNVRASDDGDKGN
+926 N

-945 VSFDKA
+945 VSFTKA
-951 SSEQYIS
+951 ANEANIKE
-958 QYRIIVVKESDVS
+958 YRIMVVKQTNAGSFTEAQAKNVPYFDRVPIGSNFEDVLRPTTRD
-971 KFNVN
+971 VN
-976 VANKLNNDSYFIV
+976 NEPIR
-989 KPGANQNS
+989 NS
-997 YNIPAGTL
+997 VDY
-1005 DAFGG
+1005 
-1010 EIGNQQKY
+1010 Q
-1018 LVFILSVS
+1018 VFVLSVS
-1026 NNNNIENAL
+1026 NNGSISNAL
-1035 SDQSN
+1035 SAPSA
-1040 PVPLENKTALEIP
+1040 PIKLTGTAVTVPSDVYAGIE
-1053 STVKAEIA
+1053 ST
-1061 SGSSNGNASDVAV
+1061 NGNASDIVV
-1074 KFTGTT
+1074 RFTPASNSGT
-1080 TGIKEYRI
+1080 IEEYRI
-1088 MVVPSDRT
+1088 MVVPSDQGFGLDDANRITNANWYTKVPPTNSKVEKT
-1096 LSLTDAEAITNRDQ
+1096 LSDKVKDIN
-1110 YTVVPPK
+1110 
-1117 KGEIE
+1117 GEDI
-1122 ETLTNL
+1122 
-1128 KDVNN
+1128 K
-1133 LTISEGKE
+1133 SG
-1141 YKAYILVVAN
+1141 YKYKVFILVVAD
-1151 GTTHK
+1151 GTVSTTNDMSK
-1156 SNALS
+1156 SS
-1161 QESGKF
+1161 KEF
-1167 TIPTPFL
+1167 EIPNPTRATGVTAKL
-1174 ASAVK
+1174 DAS
-1179 ASLKD
+1179 
-1184 GKLQVEFTKA
+1184 GKLQVDFKKA
-1194 INEASMDSYR
+1194 IDERSITAYR
-1204 LLFVAKTDIE
+1204 LLFVEKDNIKSFDLKTAAAAAAKE
-1214 DFNLQKATEAVAEE
+1214 DKNAT
-1228 ETNIAIKP
+1228 IKP
-1236 SGVNISK
+1236 DGKDIST
-1243 LIDIPTVDALN
+1243 LIEIPAKDAFGKDIKDN
-1254 QTIKTDTEYAVYV
+1254 TEYAVYV
-1267 FSKLKDQINVQTAT
+1267 LS
-1281 VLSKPSTTFKLPTG
+1281 VLSKDKKIASSA
-1295 TSATKTP
+1295 TSATPLSEASKALVLIKKP